1 MSNEFLFSFLQ
12 QKYKKLADVAEALEK
27 QVYNDVPSAL
37 SKARLFAE
45 KLAKYVMEMEDI
57 QVYYEM
63 KHVEVVHKLYR
74 EGILNEEMHF
84 RFEWVRKMGNK
95 AVHEANFGSVEDAL
109 KAHKLTYD
117 LAVWFMELYGDVN
130 FKAPVYASPKAI
142 TDQTVNTDEIKQTV
156 AETVEK
162 TLEAKFREMQE
173 TLLKLTQEQQKEK
186 EVVQVVTEQKEQEKA
201 QEPVIEEK
209 TPVKEEAQE
218 PVIEEKVPVKEEA
231 QEPVIEGKMPVK
243 EEVQEPVIKEKT
255 PEKAETTD
263 TEILEEDFDLMS
275 YLQSHDIEIIDKRS
289 AGGSLWLVGGWE
301 LKEVLDP
308 LKPRKIYFRHTAKGG
323 RVTKRKPAW
332 FLMGDYNDGPKKKE
346 GSPKKE
352 VEEPKQ
358 VDVPKEIEQEK
369 EKEVVQQV
377 IEKREVT
384 DQQLIVPFRLF
395 EVCINEYGE
404 SPVYTFGEH
413 FHLETFGEI
422 KEDHLRDWY
431 RKDKQDF
438 YDLAIQLWFLG
449 CEYQGNL
456 AKLINLPHEQERV
469 LIEIN
474 TTQNE
479 ALSEKLPQHLTE
491 LFAKFGVR
499 KIKQLNGL
507 PVFAVRWLTAEAFD
521 EFLNCLKHE
530 ESDTDDD
537 SPSSSGEENTQSQH
551 EFEEELQNE
560 DGFIVCMGTECVEI
574 PASMRN
580 IEITLELIS
589 GCNTLVKQLRKNM
602 GIHVIGDL
610 PKDILP
616 LREQMR
622 NVGPKMMEKFF
633 SQLGQMGR
641 PKKIEVVVEPIG
653 TQGEEVL
660 LNGERVVIPSSL
672 QEESLEYGDY
682 LSCPSLIEKLHE
694 AGIHQYKQLPLDLQ
708 ELRKFQGVGESA
720 VKRFL
725 QHLKEKVEIAEKR
738 EQEESFY
745 ATMTAD
751 ERVQYETDQLKEMLQ
766 EMVETGSVH
775 TKLKINE
782 KALAIM
788 RERYEGTLNGKRP
801 TLEESAQNHDV
812 TRERIR
818 QIVKNSVGKIKMK
831 AEVWFQLFRNKLEAN
846 RNFMENDIF
855 TENTFYEY
863 LVLEMLELED
873 IYLCFDKQFFTT
885 LTKAELQEFDRQI
898 SNIFSERLKG
908 KLLEEEQYEE
918 MIENVATE
926 LEVSPFIV
934 RNTCNEIMR
943 QTDQNQYVLAKAK
956 KIDVAEIVLRQFPN
970 GAEVYKGYEMLNEKA
985 NEIMPNSF
993 HGERDFP
1000 AICTR
1005 DESADTIYLW
1015 GRGIYI
1021 HSSFVKPNIELIE
1034 TIAKEAADKLEKKPV
1049 ITVTYL
1055 FDQYE
1060 DVLLENDVPT
1070 EYALYTLLRQYGSD
1084 HIALPKFPKIIQI
1097 GDTGSI
1103 RNADLLRDF
1112 IRSKG
1117 YGVSTKELREE
1128 FIVNRGW
1135 KPFTVEFT
1143 LSSTPDIIQ
1152 SNHGEYT
1159 LLEFYEQ
1166 MPVHIFDPIVKRV
1179 NEKLEEIPQFQING
1193 IFKEFESYCIANGI
1207 HTNYLLYYLLRPKCA
1222 NHFMLPRYPHIV
1234 KIGSDLET
1242 ASIRTLVEDYILE
1255 QGYEV
1260 SREEVMDWLVNE
1272 LGAHENALDIT
1283 LQLSDRIFYYT
1294 RGQYAEYVHEMTIGW
1309 NTEKQLMLKNAVL
1322 DVLAREQQI
1331 NEKNFILVE
1340 QCLSENLPE
1349 LDEGLSWTIDLFVDC
1364 LKRDEEFILLG
1375 SRGTIIVPRTSSIQ
1389 SETDFIQYVL
1399 VKEFGGSAKMRD
1411 VKKKLMQYGFSADGE
1426 LLFETETLLAD
1437 GKAPFVQIGDEI
1449 ISKHLVEV

>member
-12 QKYKKLADVAEALEK
+12 PKYKKLADVAEALEK

-57 QVYYEM
+57 NVYYEM
-63 KHVEVVHKLYR
+63 KHVEVIHKLYR

-84 RFEWVRKMGNK
+84 RFEWIRKMGNK

-130 FKAPVYASPKAI
+130 FKAPAYVSPKAV
-142 TDQTVNTDEIKQTV
+142 TEQAVNTDDIKQTV
-156 AETVEK
+156 AETVEKSLEK

-186 EVVQVVTEQKEQEKA
+186 EVVQVVTGQKEQE
-201 QEPVIEEK
+201 PIIEE
-209 TPVKEEAQE
+209 E
-218 PVIEEKVPVKEEA
+218 
-231 QEPVIEGKMPVK
+231 MPVK
-243 EEVQEPVIKEKT
+243 EEVQEPVIEEKMPVKEEVQELVIKEKT
-255 PEKAETTD
+255 PKKAETTD

-275 YLQSHDIEIIDKRS
+275 YLQSHDVEIIDKRS

-308 LKPRKIYFRHTAKGG
+308 LKPRKIYFRYTAKGG

-332 FLMGDYNDGPKKKE
+332 FLMGNYSDGPKKKE
-346 GSPKKE
+346 STPKKE

-358 VDVPKEIEQEK
+358 VDMPKEIEKEK

-377 IEKREVT
+377 VEKREVT
-384 DQQLIVPFRLF
+384 DQQLIVPSRLV
-395 EVCINEYGE
+395 ELCMNEYEG

-413 FHLETFGEI
+413 FHLDTFGEI

-431 RKDKQDF
+431 RKDKQAF
-438 YDLAIQLWFLG
+438 YDLAVQLWFLG

-474 TTQNE
+474 TIRNE

-499 KIKQLNGL
+499 NIKQLHGL

-537 SPSSSGEENTQSQH
+537 SPSSSVEENTQSQH

-602 GIHVIGDL
+602 GIHVIGNL

-616 LREQMR
+616 LREQLR

-660 LNGERVVIPSSL
+660 LNGERVAIPPSL

-725 QHLKEKVEIAEKR
+725 QHLKEKVEVAEKR

-745 ATMTAD
+745 ATMTPE

-766 EMVETGSVH
+766 EMIETGSIH

-801 TLEESAQNHDV
+801 TLEETAQNHDV

-855 TENTFYEY
+855 IENTFYEY

-873 IYLCFDKQFFTT
+873 IYLCFDNQFFTT

-898 SNIFSERLKG
+898 SNILSERLKG
-908 KLLEEEQYEE
+908 ILLEEEQYEE
-918 MIENVATE
+918 MIENVAAE
-926 LEVSPFIV
+926 LEVSPVIV

-970 GAEVYKGYEMLNEKA
+970 GVEVYKEYEMLNEKA

-1005 DESADTIYLW
+1005 DEASDTIYLW

-1070 EYALYTLLRQYGSD
+1070 EYALYTLLRHYGSD

-1103 RNADLLRDF
+1103 RNADLLSDF

-1117 YGVSTKELREE
+1117 HEVSTKELRDE

-1143 LSSTPDIIQ
+1143 LSSTQDIIQ
-1152 SNHGEYT
+1152 SNYGEYT

-1166 MPVHIFDPIVKRV
+1166 MPVHIFDPIIKRI

-1207 HTNYLLYYLLRPKCA
+1207 HTNYLLYYLLRSKCDD
-1222 NHFMLPRYPHIV
+1222 HFMLPRYPHIV

-1242 ASIRTLVEDYILE
+1242 ASIKTLVEDYILE

-1272 LGAHENALDIT
+1272 LGARENAFDIA

-1309 NTEKQLMLKNAVL
+1309 NAEKQLELKNVVL

-1331 NEKNFILVE
+1331 NDKNFTQVE
-1340 QCLSENLPE
+1340 HCLSENLPE
-1349 LDEGLSWTIDLFVDC
+1349 LDGGLSWTIDLFADC
-1364 LKRDEEFILLG
+1364 VKRDKEFILLG

-1426 LLFETETLLAD
+1426 LLFETETLLAE

>member
-12 QKYKKLADVAEALEK
+12 PKYKKLADVAEALEK

-57 QVYYEM
+57 NVYYEM
-63 KHVEVVHKLYR
+63 KHVEVIHKLYR

-84 RFEWVRKMGNK
+84 RFEWIRKMGNK

-130 FKAPVYASPKAI
+130 FKAPAYASPKTVTEQA
-142 TDQTVNTDEIKQTV
+142 VNTDDIKQTV
-156 AETVEK
+156 AETVEKSLEK

-186 EVVQVVTEQKEQEKA
+186 EVVQVVTEQKEQE
-201 QEPVIEEK
+201 PVIEEDI
-209 TPVKEEAQE
+209 PVKEEEKE
-218 PVIEEKVPVKEEA
+218 PVIEEKVPVKEE
-231 QEPVIEGKMPVK
+231 
-243 EEVQEPVIKEKT
+243 VQEPAQKEKT
-255 PEKAETTD
+255 LEKVETTD
-263 TEILEEDFDLMS
+263 TEVLEEDFDLIS

-289 AGGSLWLVGGWE
+289 AGGSLWLIGGWE

-308 LKPRKIYFRHTAKGG
+308 LKPRKIYFRYTAKGG

-332 FLMGDYNDGPKKKE
+332 FLMGSYSDGPKKKE
-346 GSPKKE
+346 STPKKE

-358 VDVPKEIEQEK
+358 VDVPKEVEQGK

-377 IEKREVT
+377 VEKREVT
-384 DQQLIVPFRLF
+384 DQQLIVPSRLF
-395 EVCINEYGE
+395 ELRLNEYEG
-404 SPVYTFGEH
+404 SPAYTFGEH
-413 FHLETFGEI
+413 FHLDTFGEI
-422 KEDHLRDWY
+422 KEDHLREWY
-431 RKDKQDF
+431 RKDKQAF
-438 YDLAIQLWFLG
+438 YDLAVQLWFLG

-456 AKLINLPHEQERV
+456 AKLINLPHEKERV

-479 ALSEKLPQHLTE
+479 ALSEKLPQNLTE

-499 KIKQLNGL
+499 NIKQLHGL

-521 EFLNCLKHE
+521 EFLGCLKCE
-530 ESDTDDD
+530 ESDVDDEG
-537 SPSSSGEENTQSQH
+537 PSSSVEENIQN
-551 EFEEELQNE
+551 EIEEDLQNE
-560 DGFIVCMGTECVEI
+560 SGIVVCLGTECLTI
-574 PASMRN
+574 PIDMKDTM
-580 IEITLELIS
+580 ITTELIT
-589 GCNTLVKQLRKNM
+589 GCNNFISQLKSKF
-602 GIHVIGDL
+602 GFHTIGEL
-610 PKDILP
+610 PKDLLP
-616 LREQMR
+616 LREGMQG
-622 NVGPKMMEKFF
+622 VGPKVIEKFF
-633 SQLGQMGR
+633 KQLGQLG
-641 PKKIEVVVEPIG
+641 KLEEVEVIVEPKG

-660 LNGERVVIPSSL
+660 LNGERVAIPPSL

-725 QHLKEKVEIAEKR
+725 QHLKEKVEVAEKR

-745 ATMTAD
+745 ATMTPE

-766 EMVETGSVH
+766 EMIETGSIH

-801 TLEESAQNHDV
+801 TLEETAQNHDV

-855 TENTFYEY
+855 IENTFYEY

-873 IYLCFDKQFFTT
+873 IYLCFDNQFFTT

-898 SNIFSERLKG
+898 SNILSERLKG
-908 KLLEEEQYEE
+908 ILLEEEQYEE
-918 MIENVATE
+918 MIENVAAE
-926 LEVSPFIV
+926 LEVSPVIV

-970 GAEVYKGYEMLNEKA
+970 GAEVYKEYEMLNEKA

-1005 DESADTIYLW
+1005 DEASDTIYLW

-1070 EYALYTLLRQYGSD
+1070 EYALYTLLRHYGSD

-1103 RNADLLRDF
+1103 RNADLLSDF

-1117 YGVSTKELREE
+1117 HEVSTKELRDE

-1143 LSSTPDIIQ
+1143 LSSTQDIIQ
-1152 SNHGEYT
+1152 SNYGEYT

-1166 MPVHIFDPIVKRV
+1166 MPVHIFDPIIKRI

-1207 HTNYLLYYLLRPKCA
+1207 HTNYLLYYLLRSKCDD
-1222 NHFMLPRYPHIV
+1222 HFMLPRYPHIV

-1242 ASIRTLVEDYILE
+1242 ASIKTLVEDYILE

-1272 LGAHENALDIT
+1272 LGARENAFDIA

-1309 NTEKQLMLKNAVL
+1309 NAEKQLELKNVVL

-1331 NEKNFILVE
+1331 NDKNFIQVE
-1340 QCLSENLPE
+1340 HCLSENLPE
-1349 LDEGLSWTIDLFVDC
+1349 LDGGLSWTIDLFADC
-1364 LKRDEEFILLG
+1364 VKRDKEFILLG

-1426 LLFETETLLAD
+1426 LLFETETLLAE

>member
-12 QKYKKLADVAEALEK
+12 PKYKKLADVAEALEK

-57 QVYYEM
+57 NVYYEM
-63 KHVEVVHKLYR
+63 KHVEVIHKLYR

-84 RFEWVRKMGNK
+84 RFEWIRKMGNK

-130 FKAPVYASPKAI
+130 FKAPAYASPKTVTEQA
-142 TDQTVNTDEIKQTV
+142 VNTDDIKQTV
-156 AETVEK
+156 AETVEKSLEK

-186 EVVQVVTEQKEQEKA
+186 EVVQVVTEQKEQE
-201 QEPVIEEK
+201 PVIEEDI
-209 TPVKEEAQE
+209 PVKEEEKE
-218 PVIEEKVPVKEEA
+218 PVIAEKVPVKEEE
-231 QEPVIEGKMPVK
+231 QEPA
-243 EEVQEPVIKEKT
+243 QKEKT
-255 PEKAETTD
+255 LEKVETTD
-263 TEILEEDFDLMS
+263 TEVLEEDFDLIS

-308 LKPRKIYFRHTAKGG
+308 LKPRKIYFRYTAKGG

-332 FLMGDYNDGPKKKE
+332 FLMGSYSDGPKKKE
-346 GSPKKE
+346 STPKKE
-352 VEEPKQ
+352 VEKPKQ
-358 VDVPKEIEQEK
+358 VEVPKEIEKEKEK

-377 IEKREVT
+377 VEKREVT
-384 DQQLIVPFRLF
+384 DQQLIVPSRLF
-395 EVCINEYGE
+395 ELRLNEYGG

-413 FHLETFGEI
+413 FHLDTFGEI

-431 RKDKQDF
+431 RKDKQAF
-438 YDLAIQLWFLG
+438 YDLAVQLWFLG

-456 AKLINLPHEQERV
+456 AKLINLPHEKERV

-499 KIKQLNGL
+499 NIKQLHGL

-521 EFLNCLKHE
+521 EFLSCLKHE

-537 SPSSSGEENTQSQH
+537 SPSSSVEENTQSQH
-551 EFEEELQNE
+551 EFKEELQNE

-616 LREQMR
+616 LREQLR

-633 SQLGQMGR
+633 SQLGQMGC

-660 LNGERVVIPSSL
+660 LNGERVAIPLSL
-672 QEESLEYGDY
+672 QEEPLEYGDY
-682 LSCPSLIEKLHE
+682 LSCPSLIEKLQE

-725 QHLKEKVEIAEKR
+725 QHLKEKAEVAEKR

-766 EMVETGSVH
+766 EMIETGSIH

-788 RERYEGTLNGKRP
+788 RERYEGALNGKRP
-801 TLEESAQNHDV
+801 TLEETAQNHDV

-873 IYLCFDKQFFTT
+873 IYLCFDNQFFTT

-970 GAEVYKGYEMLNEKA
+970 GAEVYKEYEMLNEKA

-1015 GRGIYI
+1015 GRGVYI

-1055 FDQYE
+1055 FNQYE

-1084 HIALPKFPKIIQI
+1084 HIALPKYPKIIQI

-1117 YGVSTKELREE
+1117 HQVSTRELKDE
-1128 FIVNRGW
+1128 FMINRGW
-1135 KPFTVEFT
+1135 KPFTVDFT
-1143 LSSTPDIIQ
+1143 LSSTKDIVQ
-1152 SNHGEYT
+1152 SNFGEYT

-1166 MPVHIFDPIVKRV
+1166 MSADIFTPVV
-1179 NEKLEEIPQFQING
+1179 NRIAEKLEEIPQIQING
-1193 IFKEFESYCIANGI
+1193 IFKEFESYCIANDI
-1207 HTNYLLYYLLRPKCA
+1207 HTNYLLYYLLRAKCEG
-1222 NHFMLPRYPHIV
+1222 HFMFPRYPHII
-1234 KIGSDLET
+1234 KMGSELET

-1272 LGAHENALDIT
+1272 LGARENALDVA

-1309 NTEKQLMLKNAVL
+1309 NAEKQLMLKSAVL
-1322 DVLAREQQI
+1322 EVLAREQQVHD
-1331 NEKNFILVE
+1331 KNFTLVE
-1340 QCLSENLPE
+1340 QCMSENLPK
-1349 LDEGLSWTIDLFVDC
+1349 LDGGLSWTTDLLADC
-1364 LKRDEEFILLG
+1364 LKRDESFILLG
-1375 SRGTIIVPRTSSIQ
+1375 SRGTIIVPHTSSIQ
-1389 SETDFIQYVL
+1389 SDTDFIQYVL

-1426 LLFETETLLAD
+1426 LLFETETLLAE
-1437 GKAPFVQIGDEI
+1437 GKAPFVQIGDEL

>member
-12 QKYKKLADVAEALEK
+12 PKYKKLADVAEALEK

-57 QVYYEM
+57 NVYYEM
-63 KHVEVVHKLYR
+63 KHVEVIHKLYR

-84 RFEWVRKMGNK
+84 RFEWIRKMGNK

-130 FKAPVYASPKAI
+130 FKAPAYASPKAV
-142 TDQTVNTDEIKQTV
+142 TEQAVNTDDIKQTV
-156 AETVEK
+156 AETVEKSLEK

-173 TLLKLTQEQQKEK
+173 TLLKLTQEQQKE
-186 EVVQVVTEQKEQEKA
+186 
-201 QEPVIEEK
+201 QEPVIEEE
-209 TPVKEEAQE
+209 VS
-218 PVIEEKVPVKEEA
+218 
-231 QEPVIEGKMPVK
+231 VK

-255 PEKAETTD
+255 LAKEETTKA
-263 TEILEEDFDLMS
+263 EILEEDFDLMS
-275 YLQSHDIEIIDKRS
+275 YLQSHDVEIIDKRS

-308 LKPRKIYFRHTAKGG
+308 LKTRKIYFRYTAKGG

-332 FLMGDYNDGPKKKE
+332 FLMGNYSDGPKKKE
-346 GSPKKE
+346 STPKKE

-358 VDVPKEIEQEK
+358 VDMPKEIEKEK

-377 IEKREVT
+377 VEKREVT
-384 DQQLIVPFRLF
+384 DQQLIVPSRLF
-395 EVCINEYGE
+395 ELRLNEYEG

-413 FHLETFGEI
+413 FHLDTFGAI

-431 RKDKQDF
+431 RKDKQAF
-438 YDLAIQLWFLG
+438 YDLAVQLWFLG

-474 TTQNE
+474 TTRNE

-499 KIKQLNGL
+499 NIKQLHGL

-537 SPSSSGEENTQSQH
+537 SPSSSVEENTQSQH

-602 GIHVIGDL
+602 GIHVIGNL

-616 LREQMR
+616 LREQLR

-660 LNGERVVIPSSL
+660 LNGERVAIPPSL

-725 QHLKEKVEIAEKR
+725 QHLKEKVEVAEKR

-745 ATMTAD
+745 ATMTPE

-766 EMVETGSVH
+766 EMIETGSIH

-801 TLEESAQNHDV
+801 TLEETAQNHDV

-855 TENTFYEY
+855 IENTFYEY

-873 IYLCFDKQFFTT
+873 IYLCFDNQFFTT

-898 SNIFSERLKG
+898 SNILSERLKG
-908 KLLEEEQYEE
+908 ILLEEEQYEE
-918 MIENVATE
+918 MIENVAAE
-926 LEVSPFIV
+926 LEVSPVIV

-970 GAEVYKGYEMLNEKA
+970 GAEVYKEYEMLNEKA

-1005 DESADTIYLW
+1005 DEASDTIYLW

-1070 EYALYTLLRQYGSD
+1070 EYALYTLLRHYGSD

-1103 RNADLLRDF
+1103 RNADLLSDF

-1117 YGVSTKELREE
+1117 HEVSTKELRDE

-1143 LSSTPDIIQ
+1143 LSSTQDIIQ
-1152 SNHGEYT
+1152 SNYGEYT

-1166 MPVHIFDPIVKRV
+1166 MPVHIFDPIIKRI

-1207 HTNYLLYYLLRPKCA
+1207 HTNYLLYYLLRSKCDD
-1222 NHFMLPRYPHIV
+1222 HFMLPRYPHIV
-1234 KIGSDLET
+1234 KIGSELET
-1242 ASIRTLVEDYILE
+1242 VSIKTLVEDYILE

-1272 LGAHENALDIT
+1272 LGARENAFDIA

-1309 NTEKQLMLKNAVL
+1309 NAEKQLELKNVVL

-1331 NEKNFILVE
+1331 NDKNFIQVE
-1340 QCLSENLPE
+1340 HCLSENLPE
-1349 LDEGLSWTIDLFVDC
+1349 LDGGLSWTIDLFADC
-1364 LKRDEEFILLG
+1364 VKRDKEFILLG

-1426 LLFETETLLAD
+1426 LLFETETLLAE

>member
-12 QKYKKLADVAEALEK
+12 PKYKKLADVAEALEK

-57 QVYYEM
+57 NIYYEM
-63 KHVEVVHKLYR
+63 KHVEVIHKLYR

-84 RFEWVRKMGNK
+84 RFEWIRKMGNK

-130 FKAPVYASPKAI
+130 FKAPVYESPKAA
-142 TDQTVNTDEIKQTV
+142 TEQTVNTDEIKQTV

-162 TLEAKFREMQE
+162 SLEKTLEAKFREMQE
-173 TLLKLTQEQQKEK
+173 TLLKLAQEQQKEK
-186 EVVQVVTEQKEQEKA
+186 EVVPVVTEQKA

-209 TPVKEEAQE
+209 TPVKEE
-218 PVIEEKVPVKEEA
+218 
-231 QEPVIEGKMPVK
+231 
-243 EEVQEPVIKEKT
+243 VQEPAIKEKT
-255 PEKAETTD
+255 PEKEETTD

-289 AGGSLWLVGGWE
+289 AGGSLWLIGGWE

-308 LKPRKIYFRHTAKGG
+308 LKTRKIYFRYTAKGG

-332 FLMGDYNDGPKKKE
+332 FLMGSYNDGPKKKE
-346 GSPKKE
+346 SASKKE
-352 VEEPKQ
+352 VEESKQ

-377 IEKREVT
+377 VEKREVN
-384 DQQLIVPFRLF
+384 DQQLIVPSRLF
-395 EVCINEYGE
+395 EVCMNEYEE

-413 FHLETFGEI
+413 FHLDTFGEM
-422 KEDHLRDWY
+422 KEDHLREWY
-431 RKDKQDF
+431 RKDKQAF

-456 AKLINLPHEQERV
+456 AKLVNLPHEQERV
-469 LIEIN
+469 LIEVH
-474 TTQNE
+474 TTQTE
-479 ALSEKLPQHLTE
+479 ALSEKFPQHLTE

-499 KIKQLNGL
+499 NIKQLNGL

-521 EFLNCLKHE
+521 EFLGCLKRE
-530 ESDTDDD
+530 ESDTDDE
-537 SPSSSGEENTQSQH
+537 SPSSSVEENIQN
-551 EFEEELQNE
+551 ENEVEEELQNE
-560 DGFIVCMGTECVEI
+560 DGIIVCMGTECLTI
-574 PASMRN
+574 SIDMKDTM
-580 IEITLELIS
+580 ITTELIT
-589 GCNTLVKQLRKNM
+589 GCNNFINQLKETF
-602 GIHVIGDL
+602 GVHTIGEL

-616 LREQMR
+616 LREQMQG
-622 NVGPKMMEKFF
+622 VGPKVIEKFF
-633 SQLGQMGR
+633 KQLEDLGQC
-641 PKKIEVVVEPIG
+641 KEKEVIVELIG

-660 LNGERVVIPSSL
+660 LNGERIAIPSSL
-672 QEESLEYGDY
+672 QEESLEYGDF
-682 LSCPSLIEKLHE
+682 LSCPSLVEKLYE
-694 AGIHQYKQLPLDLQ
+694 AGIHQYKQLPFDLM
-708 ELRKFQGVGESA
+708 ELRKFQGVGEL
-720 VKRFL
+720 VLKRFL
-725 QHLKEKVEIAEKR
+725 QHLKEKIEVAEKR
-738 EQEESFY
+738 AQEESFY

-766 EMVETGSVH
+766 HMLETGSIH
-775 TKLKINE
+775 TKLRINE
-782 KALAIM
+782 KALEIM
-788 RERYEGTLNGKRP
+788 SERYEGTLNGKRP
-801 TLEESAQNHDV
+801 TLEETAQNHEV

-818 QIVKNSVGKIKMK
+818 QIVKKTVGKIRTK
-831 AEVWFQLFRNKLEAN
+831 AGVWFQLFQNKLEAN
-846 RNFMENDIF
+846 KNFMENEIF
-855 TENTFYEY
+855 SEGTFCEY
-863 LVLEMLELED
+863 LILEMLESED
-873 IYLCFDKQFFTT
+873 IYLCFDNQFFTT
-885 LTKAELQEFDRQI
+885 LTRTELQDFDRQI

-908 KLLEEEQYEE
+908 KLLEKEQYEE
-918 MIENVATE
+918 MIENVAVE

-934 RNTCNEIMR
+934 RNTCNEMMR

-970 GAEVYKGYEMLNEKA
+970 GAEVYKEYEMLNEMA
-985 NEIMPNSF
+985 NAIMPNSF

-1005 DESADTIYLW
+1005 DESSDTIYLW

-1034 TIAKEAADKLEKKPV
+1034 TIAKEAANKLEKKPV

-1055 FDQYE
+1055 YDQYE
-1060 DVLLENDVPT
+1060 DVLLENNVTT
-1070 EYALYTLLRQYGSD
+1070 EYALYTLLRHYGSNL
-1084 HIALPKFPKIIQI
+1084 IALPKYPKIIQI

-1117 YGVSTKELREE
+1117 NQVSTKELRDE
-1128 FIVNRGW
+1128 FRINRGW
-1135 KPFTVEFT
+1135 KPFTVDFT
-1143 LSSTPDIIQ
+1143 LSSTKDIIQ
-1152 SNHGEYT
+1152 SDYGYCT
-1159 LLEFYEQ
+1159 LLEFYD
-1166 MPVHIFDPIVKRV
+1166 HISESVLEPIRLHIEGKM
-1179 NEKLEEIPQFQING
+1179 NSLNHIQISG
-1193 IFKEFESYCIANGI
+1193 LFKEFESYCIANGI
-1207 HTNYLLYYLLRPKCA
+1207 RTSYELYHLLRA
-1222 NHFMLPRYPHIV
+1222 RYEDRFVFPRYPHIV
-1234 KIGSDLET
+1234 KHASDLNDI
-1242 ASIRTLVEDYILE
+1242 SITSLVEAYILE

-1260 SREEVMDWLVNE
+1260 SREEVLDWLINE
-1272 LGAHENALDIT
+1272 VGARENALDIA
-1283 LQLSDRIFYYT
+1283 LQKSERILYYT
-1294 RGQYAEYVHEMTIGW
+1294 RGLYAEYVHEMTIGW
-1309 NTEKQLMLKNAVL
+1309 NAEKQLILKNTVL
-1322 DVLAREQQI
+1322 DVLAKEQQI
-1331 NEKNFILVE
+1331 NDKNFILAE
-1340 QCLSENLPE
+1340 QCLFENLPK

-1364 LKRDEEFILLG
+1364 LKRDGEFILLG
-1375 SRGTIIVPRTSSIQ
+1375 SRGIIIVPRTSSIQ
-1389 SETDFIQYVL
+1389 SETDFIQYIL

-1426 LLFETETLLAD
+1426 LLFETETLLAE

>member
-57 QVYYEM
+57 NVYYEM
-63 KHVEVVHKLYR
+63 KHVEVIHKLYR

-84 RFEWVRKMGNK
+84 RFEWIRKMGNK

-117 LAVWFMELYGDVN
+117 LAVWFMELYGHVN

-142 TDQTVNTDEIKQTV
+142 VEQTVNTDDIKQTV
-156 AETVEK
+156 AETVEKSLEK

-186 EVVQVVTEQKEQEKA
+186 EVVQAITEQKEQE
-201 QEPVIEEK
+201 PVIEEEI
-209 TPVKEEAQE
+209 PVKEEIQE
-218 PVIEEKVPVKEEA
+218 PI
-231 QEPVIEGKMPVK
+231 
-243 EEVQEPVIKEKT
+243 IKEKT
-255 PEKAETTD
+255 PTKEETTKV
-263 TEILEEDFDLMS
+263 EVLEEDFDLMS

-289 AGGSLWLVGGWE
+289 AGGSLWLIGGWE
-301 LKEVLDP
+301 LKEVVDP
-308 LKPRKIYFRHTAKGG
+308 LKPLKFYFRYTAKGG

-332 FLMGDYNDGPKKKE
+332 FLMGNHSDGPKKKE
-346 GSPKKE
+346 STPKKE

-358 VDVPKEIEQEK
+358 VEVPQEIEQEK

-507 PVFAVRWLTAEAFD
+507 PVFVVRWLTAEAFD
-521 EFLNCLKHE
+521 EFLGCLKHE
-530 ESDTDDD
+530 DSDADDE
-537 SPSSSGEENTQSQH
+537 SPSSSIEENIQS
-551 EFEEELQNE
+551 ENEVGKELQNE
-560 DGFIVCMGTECVEI
+560 EGIIVCIGTECLTI
-574 PASMRN
+574 PIDRKDTM
-580 IEITLELIS
+580 ITTELIT
-589 GCNTLVKQLRKNM
+589 GCNNFINQLKSNF
-602 GIHVIGDL
+602 GVHTIGDL
-610 PKDILP
+610 PKDLLL
-616 LREQMR
+616 LREGMQG
-622 NVGPKMMEKFF
+622 VGPKVIEKFF
-633 SQLGQMGR
+633 KQLENIGELETV
-641 PKKIEVVVEPIG
+641 EVIVEPIG
-653 TQGEEVL
+653 IQGEEVL
-660 LNGERVVIPSSL
+660 LKGERVAIPSSL

-694 AGIHQYKQLPLDLQ
+694 ASILQYKQLPLDLQ
-708 ELRKFQGVGESA
+708 DLRKFQGVGESA

-725 QHLKEKVEIAEKR
+725 QHLKEKVEVAEKR

-745 ATMTAD
+745 ATMTPE

-766 EMVETGSVH
+766 EMIETGSIH

-788 RERYEGTLNGKRP
+788 RERYEGTLNGKCP
-801 TLEESAQNHDV
+801 TLEETAQNHDV

-818 QIVKNSVGKIKMK
+818 QIVKKSVGRIRMK
-831 AEVWFQLFRNKLEAN
+831 AEVWFQLFQNKLEAS
-846 RNFMENDIF
+846 RNFMGNDILSG
-855 TENTFYEY
+855 NTFYEY
-863 LVLEMLELED
+863 LLLEMLELED
-873 IYLCFDKQFFTT
+873 IYLCFDNQFFTT
-885 LTKAELQEFDRQI
+885 LTKAELQDFDRQI

-918 MIENVATE
+918 MIENVAVE

-956 KIDVAEIVLRQFPN
+956 KIDVAEIVLKQFPN
-970 GAEVYKGYEMLNEKA
+970 GAEVYKEYEMLNEKA

-1005 DESADTIYLW
+1005 DESSDTIYLW

-1084 HIALPKFPKIIQI
+1084 RIALPKFPKIIQI

-1117 YGVSTKELREE
+1117 HEVSTKELRDE

-1143 LSSTPDIIQ
+1143 LSSTQDIIQ

-1166 MPVHIFDPIVKRV
+1166 MPVHIFDPIIKRI

-1207 HTNYLLYYLLRPKCA
+1207 HTNYLLYYLLRSKCDD
-1222 NHFMLPRYPHIV
+1222 HFMLPRYPHIM
-1234 KIGSDLET
+1234 KIGSELET

-1272 LGAHENALDIT
+1272 LGARENALDIT

-1309 NTEKQLMLKNAVL
+1309 NAEKQLMLKNTVL

-1331 NEKNFILVE
+1331 NDRNFILVE

-1375 SRGTIIVPRTSSIQ
+1375 SRGTIIVPHTSSIQ
-1389 SETDFIQYVL
+1389 SDTDFIQYIL
-1399 VKEFGGSAKMRD
+1399 VKEFDGSAKMRD
-1411 VKKKLMQYGFSADGE
+1411 VRRTLIDYGFSAHGE
-1426 LLFETETLLAD
+1426 LLFEAETLLAE
-1437 GKAPFVQIGDEI
+1437 GKAPFVQIGDEL

>member
-12 QKYKKLADVAEALEK
+12 PKYKKLADVAEALEK

-57 QVYYEM
+57 NVYYEM
-63 KHVEVVHKLYR
+63 KHVEVIHKLYR

-84 RFEWVRKMGNK
+84 RFEWIRKMGNK

-130 FKAPVYASPKAI
+130 FKAPAYVSPKAV
-142 TDQTVNTDEIKQTV
+142 TEQAVNTDDIKQTV
-156 AETVEK
+156 AETVEKSLEK

-186 EVVQVVTEQKEQEKA
+186 EVVQVVTERKE
-201 QEPVIEEK
+201 QEPVIEEDI
-209 TPVKEEAQE
+209 PVKEEEKE
-218 PVIEEKVPVKEEA
+218 PVIEEKVPVKEE
-231 QEPVIEGKMPVK
+231 
-243 EEVQEPVIKEKT
+243 VQEPAQKEKT
-255 PEKAETTD
+255 LEKAETTA
-263 TEILEEDFDLMS
+263 TEILEEDFDLIS
-275 YLQSHDIEIIDKRS
+275 YLQSHDVEIIDKRS

-308 LKPRKIYFRHTAKGG
+308 LKPRKIYFRYTAKGG

-332 FLMGDYNDGPKKKE
+332 FLMGNYSDGPKKKE
-346 GSPKKE
+346 STPKKE

-358 VDVPKEIEQEK
+358 VDMPKEIEKEK

-377 IEKREVT
+377 VEKREVT
-384 DQQLIVPFRLF
+384 DQQLIVPSRLV
-395 EVCINEYGE
+395 ELCMNEYEG

-413 FHLETFGEI
+413 FHLDTFGEI

-431 RKDKQDF
+431 RKDKQAF
-438 YDLAIQLWFLG
+438 YDLAVQLWFLG
-449 CEYQGNL
+449 CEYQGKL

-474 TTQNE
+474 TTRNE

-499 KIKQLNGL
+499 NIKQLHGL

-537 SPSSSGEENTQSQH
+537 SPSSSVEENTQSQH

-602 GIHVIGDL
+602 GIHVIGNL

-616 LREQMR
+616 LREQLR

-660 LNGERVVIPSSL
+660 LNGERVAIPPSL

-725 QHLKEKVEIAEKR
+725 QHLKEKVEVAEKR

-745 ATMTAD
+745 ATMTPE

-766 EMVETGSVH
+766 EMIETGSIH

-801 TLEESAQNHDV
+801 TLEETAQNHDV

-855 TENTFYEY
+855 IENTFYEY

-873 IYLCFDKQFFTT
+873 IYLCFDNQFFTT

-898 SNIFSERLKG
+898 SNILSERLKG
-908 KLLEEEQYEE
+908 ILLEEEQYEE
-918 MIENVATE
+918 MIENVAAE
-926 LEVSPFIV
+926 LEVSPVIV

-970 GAEVYKGYEMLNEKA
+970 GAEVYKEYEMLNEKA

-1005 DESADTIYLW
+1005 DEASDTIYLW

-1070 EYALYTLLRQYGSD
+1070 EYALYTLLRHYGSD

-1103 RNADLLRDF
+1103 RNADLLSDF

-1117 YGVSTKELREE
+1117 HEVSTKELRDE

-1143 LSSTPDIIQ
+1143 LSSTQDIIQ
-1152 SNHGEYT
+1152 SNYGEYT

-1166 MPVHIFDPIVKRV
+1166 MPVHIFDPIIKRI

-1207 HTNYLLYYLLRPKCA
+1207 HTNYLLYYLLRSKCDD
-1222 NHFMLPRYPHIV
+1222 HFMLPRYPHIV
-1234 KIGSDLET
+1234 KIGSELET
-1242 ASIRTLVEDYILE
+1242 VSIKTLVEDYILE

-1272 LGAHENALDIT
+1272 LGARENAFDIA

-1309 NTEKQLMLKNAVL
+1309 NAEKQLELKNVVL

-1331 NEKNFILVE
+1331 NDKNFIQVE
-1340 QCLSENLPE
+1340 HCLSENLPE
-1349 LDEGLSWTIDLFVDC
+1349 LDGGLSWTIDLFADC
-1364 LKRDEEFILLG
+1364 VKRDKEFILLG

-1426 LLFETETLLAD
+1426 LLFETETLLAE

>member
-12 QKYKKLADVAEALEK
+12 PKYKKLADVAEALEK

-57 QVYYEM
+57 NVYYEM
-63 KHVEVVHKLYR
+63 KHVEVIHKLYR

-84 RFEWVRKMGNK
+84 RFEWIRKMGNK

-117 LAVWFMELYGDVN
+117 LAVWFMELYEDVN
-130 FKAPVYASPKAI
+130 FKAPAYASPKAI
-142 TDQTVNTDEIKQTV
+142 VEQTVNTDDIKQTV
-156 AETVEK
+156 AETVEKSLEK

-173 TLLKLTQEQQKEK
+173 TLLKLTQVQQKEK
-186 EVVQVVTEQKEQEKA
+186 EVIQVVTEQKEQEPMVEEEIPVKEA
-201 QEPVIEEK
+201 EQEPV
-209 TPVKEEAQE
+209 V
-218 PVIEEKVPVKEEA
+218 EEKVPVKEEE
-231 QEPVIEGKMPVK
+231 QEPVM
-243 EEVQEPVIKEKT
+243 KEKT
-255 PEKAETTD
+255 PEKAETAD

-289 AGGSLWLVGGWE
+289 AGGSLWLIGGWE
-301 LKEVLDP
+301 LKELLDP
-308 LKPRKIYFRHTAKGG
+308 LKPREIYFRYTAKGG

-332 FLMGDYNDGPKKKE
+332 FLMGNHSDGPKKKE
-346 GSPKKE
+346 SVPKKE
-352 VEEPKQ
+352 VEEPEQ

-369 EKEVVQQV
+369 EKEKEVVQQV
-377 IEKREVT
+377 VEKREVN
-384 DQQLIVPFRLF
+384 DQQLIVPSRLF
-395 EVCINEYGE
+395 ELRMNEYEG

-413 FHLETFGEI
+413 FHLDTFGEI

-431 RKDKQDF
+431 RIDKQAF
-438 YDLAIQLWFLG
+438 YDLAVQLWFLG

-456 AKLINLPHEQERV
+456 AKLVNLPHEQERV

-474 TTQNE
+474 ATQNE

-499 KIKQLNGL
+499 NIKQLHGL

-521 EFLNCLKHE
+521 EFLGCLKQE
-530 ESDTDDD
+530 ESGADDD
-537 SPSSSGEENTQSQH
+537 SPSSGVEENIQN
-551 EFEEELQNE
+551 EIEEDLQNE
-560 DGFIVCMGTECVEI
+560 AGIVVCLGTECLTI
-574 PASMRN
+574 PIDMKDT
-580 IEITLELIS
+580 IITTELIT
-589 GCNTLVKQLRKNM
+589 GCNNFISQLKSKF
-602 GIHVIGDL
+602 GVHTIGELSKDL
-610 PKDILP
+610 LP
-616 LREQMR
+616 LREGMQG
-622 NVGPKMMEKFF
+622 VGPKVIEKFF
-633 SQLGQMGR
+633 KQLGQLG
-641 PKKIEVVVEPIG
+641 KLEEVEVIVEPKG

-660 LNGERVVIPSSL
+660 LKGERVAIPSSL

-694 AGIHQYKQLPLDLQ
+694 AGIRQYKQLPLDLQ

-725 QHLKEKVEIAEKR
+725 QHLKEKVEVAEKR

-745 ATMTAD
+745 ATMTPE

-766 EMVETGSVH
+766 EMIETGSIH

-801 TLEESAQNHDV
+801 TLEETAQNHDV

-818 QIVKNSVGKIKMK
+818 QIVKNSVGRIRMK
-831 AEVWFQLFRNKLEAN
+831 AEVWFQLFQNRLEAS
-846 RNFMENDIF
+846 RNFMGNDILSG
-855 TENTFYEY
+855 NTFCEY
-863 LVLEMLELED
+863 LILEMLELED
-873 IYLCFDKQFFTT
+873 IYLCFDNQFFTT
-885 LTKAELQEFDRQI
+885 LTKAELQDFDRQI

-918 MIENVATE
+918 MIENVAVE
-926 LEVSPFIV
+926 LGVSPFIV
-934 RNTCNEIMR
+934 RNTCNEMMR

-956 KIDVAEIVLRQFPN
+956 KIDVAEIVLRQFPS
-970 GAEVYKGYEMLNEKA
+970 GAEVYKEYEMLNEKA

-993 HGERDFP
+993 YGERDFP

-1005 DESADTIYLW
+1005 DEASDTIYLW

-1034 TIAKEAADKLEKKPV
+1034 VIAKEAADKLEKKPV

-1060 DVLLENDVPT
+1060 DVLLENNVPT
-1070 EYALYTLLRQYGSD
+1070 EYALYTLLRHYGSNY
-1084 HIALPKFPKIIQI
+1084 IALPKFPKIIQI

-1117 YGVSTKELREE
+1117 HEVSTKELRDE
-1128 FIVNRGW
+1128 FMVNRGW
-1135 KPFTVEFT
+1135 KPFTVDFT
-1143 LSSTPDIIQ
+1143 LSSTQDIIQ
-1152 SNHGEYT
+1152 SNYGEYT

-1166 MPVHIFDPIVKRV
+1166 MPVHIFDPIIKRI

-1207 HTNYLLYYLLRPKCA
+1207 HTNYLLYYLLRSKCVE
-1222 NHFMLPRYPHIV
+1222 HFMLPRYPHIV
-1234 KIGSDLET
+1234 KIGSELET

-1272 LGAHENALDIT
+1272 LGARENALDIT

-1309 NTEKQLMLKNAVL
+1309 NVEKQLMLKNAVL

-1331 NEKNFILVE
+1331 NDKNFILVE

-1349 LDEGLSWTIDLFVDC
+1349 LDGGLSWTVDLFVDC

-1375 SRGTIIVPRTSSIQ
+1375 SRGIIIVPRTSSIQ

-1399 VKEFGGSAKMRD
+1399 AKEFGGSAKMRD

-1426 LLFETETLLAD
+1426 LLFETETLLAE
-1437 GKAPFVQIGDEI
+1437 GKAPFVQIGDEL

>member
-12 QKYKKLADVAEALEK
+12 PKYKKLADVAEALEK

-57 QVYYEM
+57 NVYYEM
-63 KHVEVVHKLYR
+63 KHVEVIHKLYR

-84 RFEWVRKMGNK
+84 RFEWIRKMGNK

-130 FKAPVYASPKAI
+130 FKAPAYVSPKAV
-142 TDQTVNTDEIKQTV
+142 TEQAVNTDDIKQTV
-156 AETVEK
+156 AETVEKSLEK

-186 EVVQVVTEQKEQEKA
+186 EVVQVVTEQKEQE
-201 QEPVIEEK
+201 PVIEEDI
-209 TPVKEEAQE
+209 PVKEEEKE
-218 PVIEEKVPVKEEA
+218 PVIEEKVPVKEE
-231 QEPVIEGKMPVK
+231 
-243 EEVQEPVIKEKT
+243 VQEPAQKEKT
-255 PEKAETTD
+255 LEKAETTA
-263 TEILEEDFDLMS
+263 TEILEEDFDLIS
-275 YLQSHDIEIIDKRS
+275 YLQSHDVEIIDKRS

-308 LKPRKIYFRHTAKGG
+308 LKPRKIYFRYTAKGG

-332 FLMGDYNDGPKKKE
+332 FLMGSYSDGPKKKE
-346 GSPKKE
+346 STPKKE
-352 VEEPKQ
+352 VEKPKQ
-358 VDVPKEIEQEK
+358 VDVPKEVEQEK

-377 IEKREVT
+377 VEKREVT
-384 DQQLIVPFRLF
+384 DQQIIVPSRLF
-395 EVCINEYGE
+395 ELRLNEYEG

-413 FHLETFGEI
+413 FHLDTFGEI

-431 RKDKQDF
+431 RKDKQAF
-438 YDLAIQLWFLG
+438 YDLAVQLWFLG

-469 LIEIN
+469 LMEIN
-474 TTQNE
+474 TIKNE

-499 KIKQLNGL
+499 NIKQLHGL

-537 SPSSSGEENTQSQH
+537 SPSSSVEENTQSLH
-551 EFEEELQNE
+551 EVEEELQNE

-672 QEESLEYGDY
+672 QEESLEYGDF

-708 ELRKFQGVGESA
+708 ELRKFQGVGDSA

-725 QHLKEKVEIAEKR
+725 QHLKEKAEVAEKR

-751 ERVQYETDQLKEMLQ
+751 ERVQYETDQLIEMLQ
-766 EMVETGSVH
+766 EMIETGSIH

-788 RERYEGTLNGKRP
+788 HERYEGTLNGKRP
-801 TLEESAQNHDV
+801 TLEETAQNHDV

-873 IYLCFDKQFFTT
+873 IYLCFDNQFFTT

-970 GAEVYKGYEMLNEKA
+970 GAEVYKEYEMLNEKA

-1005 DESADTIYLW
+1005 DEASDTIYLW

-1034 TIAKEAADKLEKKPV
+1034 TIAKEAANKLEKKPV

-1060 DVLLENDVPT
+1060 DVLLENNVPT
-1070 EYALYTLLRQYGSD
+1070 EYALYTLLRHYGSN

-1117 YGVSTKELREE
+1117 HGVSTKELREE

-1143 LSSTPDIIQ
+1143 LSSTQDIIQ

-1207 HTNYLLYYLLRPKCA
+1207 HTNYLLYYLLRSKCA

-1272 LGAHENALDIT
+1272 LGARENALDIT

-1309 NTEKQLMLKNAVL
+1309 NAEKQLMLKNAVL

>member
-12 QKYKKLADVAEALEK
+12 PKYKKLADVAEALEK

-57 QVYYEM
+57 NVYYEM
-63 KHVEVVHKLYR
+63 KHVEVIHKLYR

-84 RFEWVRKMGNK
+84 RFEWIRKMGNK

-130 FKAPVYASPKAI
+130 FKAPAYASPKAV
-142 TDQTVNTDEIKQTV
+142 TEQKVNTDDIKQTV

-186 EVVQVVTEQKEQEKA
+186 EVVRAVTEQKEQEPIIEEAIPVKEEVK
-201 QEPVIEEK
+201 EPVIEEEI
-209 TPVKEEAQE
+209 PAKEA
-218 PVIEEKVPVKEEA
+218 
-231 QEPVIEGKMPVK
+231 
-243 EEVQEPVIKEKT
+243 VQEPVIKGEA

-263 TEILEEDFDLMS
+263 PEILEEDFNLMS

-308 LKPRKIYFRHTAKGG
+308 LKPREIYFRYTAKGG

-332 FLMGDYNDGPKKKE
+332 FLMGSYSDGPKKKE
-346 GSPKKE
+346 STPKKE
-352 VEEPKQ
+352 VEKPKQ
-358 VDVPKEIEQEK
+358 VDVPKEVEQEK

-377 IEKREVT
+377 VEKREVT
-384 DQQLIVPFRLF
+384 DQQLIVPSRLF
-395 EVCINEYGE
+395 ELRLNEYEG

-413 FHLETFGEI
+413 FHLDTFGEI

-431 RKDKQDF
+431 RKDKQAF
-438 YDLAIQLWFLG
+438 YDLAVQLWFLG

-474 TTQNE
+474 TMKNE

-499 KIKQLNGL
+499 NIKQLHGL

-537 SPSSSGEENTQSQH
+537 SPSSSLEENTQSQH
-551 EFEEELQNE
+551 EFEEDLKNE

-574 PASMRN
+574 PTSMRN

-602 GIHVIGDL
+602 EIHVIGDL

-616 LREQMR
+616 LREQLR

-641 PKKIEVVVEPIG
+641 PKKIEVVVEPKG
-653 TQGEEVL
+653 TQGEEVQ
-660 LNGERVVIPSSL
+660 LNGDRVVIPSLL
-672 QEESLEYGDY
+672 QEESLEYGDF

-725 QHLKEKVEIAEKR
+725 QHLKEKVEVAEKR
-738 EQEESFY
+738 EQEENFY
-745 ATMTAD
+745 ATMTPE

-766 EMVETGSVH
+766 EMIETGSIH

-801 TLEESAQNHDV
+801 TLEETAQNHDV

-818 QIVKNSVGKIKMK
+818 QIVKNSVGKIKVK

-873 IYLCFDKQFFTT
+873 IYLCFDNQFFTT
-885 LTKAELQEFDRQI
+885 LTKAELQDFDRQI

-918 MIENVATE
+918 MIENVAVE

-934 RNTCNEIMR
+934 RNTCNEMMR
-943 QTDQNQYVLAKAK
+943 QTEQNQYVLAKAK

-970 GAEVYKGYEMLNEKA
+970 GAEVYKEYEMLNEKA

-1005 DESADTIYLW
+1005 DEASDTIYLW

-1060 DVLLENDVPT
+1060 DVLLENNVPT
-1070 EYALYTLLRQYGSD
+1070 EYALYTLLRHYGSN

-1117 YGVSTKELREE
+1117 HGVSTKELREE

-1143 LSSTPDIIQ
+1143 LSSTQDIIQ

-1207 HTNYLLYYLLRPKCA
+1207 HTNYLLYYLLRSKCA

-1272 LGAHENALDIT
+1272 LGARENALDIT

-1309 NTEKQLMLKNAVL
+1309 NAEKQLMLKNVVL

-1331 NEKNFILVE
+1331 NDKNFILVE

-1364 LKRDEEFILLG
+1364 LKRDADFILLG

-1399 VKEFGGSAKMRD
+1399 VKEFGGSVKMRD

-1426 LLFETETLLAD
+1426 LLFDTETLLAE

>member
-12 QKYKKLADVAEALEK
+12 PKYKKLADVAEALEK

-57 QVYYEM
+57 NVYYEM
-63 KHVEVVHKLYR
+63 KHVEVIHKLYR

-84 RFEWVRKMGNK
+84 RFEWIRKMGNK

-130 FKAPVYASPKAI
+130 FKAPAYVSPKAV
-142 TDQTVNTDEIKQTV
+142 TEQAVNTDDIKQTV
-156 AETVEK
+156 AETVEKSLEK

-173 TLLKLTQEQQKEK
+173 TLFKLTQEQQKEK
-186 EVVQVVTEQKEQEKA
+186 EVVQVVTGQKEQEPIIEEEMPVKEEV
-201 QEPVIEEK
+201 QDPVIEE
-209 TPVKEEAQE
+209 
-218 PVIEEKVPVKEEA
+218 
-231 QEPVIEGKMPVK
+231 KMPVK
-243 EEVQEPVIKEKT
+243 EEVQELVIKEKT
-255 PEKAETTD
+255 PKKAETTD

-275 YLQSHDIEIIDKRS
+275 YLQSHDVEIIDKRS

-308 LKPRKIYFRHTAKGG
+308 LKPRKIYFRYTAKGG

-332 FLMGDYNDGPKKKE
+332 FLMGNYSDGPKKKE
-346 GSPKKE
+346 STPKKE

-358 VDVPKEIEQEK
+358 VDMPKEIEKEK

-377 IEKREVT
+377 VEKREVT
-384 DQQLIVPFRLF
+384 DQQLIVPSRLV
-395 EVCINEYGE
+395 ELCMNEYEG

-413 FHLETFGEI
+413 FHLDTFGEI

-431 RKDKQDF
+431 RKDKQAF
-438 YDLAIQLWFLG
+438 YDLAVQLWFLG

-474 TTQNE
+474 TTRNE

-499 KIKQLNGL
+499 NIKQLHGL

-537 SPSSSGEENTQSQH
+537 SPSSSVEENTQSQH

-602 GIHVIGDL
+602 GIHVIGNL

-616 LREQMR
+616 LREQLR

-653 TQGEEVL
+653 IQGEEVL
-660 LNGERVVIPSSL
+660 LNGERVAIPLSL
-672 QEESLEYGDY
+672 QEESLEYGDF

-708 ELRKFQGVGESA
+708 ELRKFQGVGDSA

-725 QHLKEKVEIAEKR
+725 QHLKEKAEVAEKR

-766 EMVETGSVH
+766 EMIETGSIH
-775 TKLKINE
+775 TKLKIND

-801 TLEESAQNHDV
+801 TLEETAQNHDV

-873 IYLCFDKQFFTT
+873 IYLCFDNQFFTT

-918 MIENVATE
+918 MIENVAVE

-934 RNTCNEIMR
+934 RNTCNEMMR
-943 QTDQNQYVLAKAK
+943 QTEQNQYVLAKAK

-970 GAEVYKGYEMLNEKA
+970 GAEVYKEYEMLNEKA

-1005 DESADTIYLW
+1005 DEASDTIYLW

-1070 EYALYTLLRQYGSD
+1070 EYALYTLLRHYGSD

-1103 RNADLLRDF
+1103 RNADLLSDF

-1117 YGVSTKELREE
+1117 HEVSTKELRDE

-1143 LSSTPDIIQ
+1143 LSSTQDIIQ
-1152 SNHGEYT
+1152 SNYGEYT

-1166 MPVHIFDPIVKRV
+1166 MPVHIFDPIIKRI

-1207 HTNYLLYYLLRPKCA
+1207 HTNYLLYYLLRSKCDD
-1222 NHFMLPRYPHIV
+1222 HFMLPRYPHIV
-1234 KIGSDLET
+1234 KIGSELET
-1242 ASIRTLVEDYILE
+1242 VSIKTLVEDYILE

-1272 LGAHENALDIT
+1272 LGARENAFDIA

-1309 NTEKQLMLKNAVL
+1309 NAEKQLELKNVVL

-1331 NEKNFILVE
+1331 NDKNFIRVE
-1340 QCLSENLPE
+1340 HCLSENLPE
-1349 LDEGLSWTIDLFVDC
+1349 LDGGLSWTIDLFADC
-1364 LKRDEEFILLG
+1364 VKRDKEFILLG

-1426 LLFETETLLAD
+1426 LLFETETLLAE

>member
-12 QKYKKLADVAEALEK
+12 PKYKKLADVAEALEK

-57 QVYYEM
+57 NVYYEM
-63 KHVEVVHKLYR
+63 KHVEVIHKLYR

-84 RFEWVRKMGNK
+84 RFEWIRKMGNK

-130 FKAPVYASPKAI
+130 FKAPAYASPKTVTEQA
-142 TDQTVNTDEIKQTV
+142 VNTDDIKQTV
-156 AETVEK
+156 AETVEKSLEK

-186 EVVQVVTEQKEQEKA
+186 EVVQVVTEQKEQEA
-201 QEPVIEEK
+201 VIEEDI
-209 TPVKEEAQE
+209 PVKEEEKE
-218 PVIEEKVPVKEEA
+218 PVIEEKVPVKEE
-231 QEPVIEGKMPVK
+231 
-243 EEVQEPVIKEKT
+243 VQEPAQKEKT
-255 PEKAETTD
+255 LEKVETTD
-263 TEILEEDFDLMS
+263 TEVLEEDFDLIS

-308 LKPRKIYFRHTAKGG
+308 LKPRKIYFRYTAKGG

-332 FLMGDYNDGPKKKE
+332 FLMGNYSDGPKKKE
-346 GSPKKE
+346 STPKKE

-358 VDVPKEIEQEK
+358 VEVPKEIEKEK

-377 IEKREVT
+377 VEKREVT
-384 DQQLIVPFRLF
+384 DQQLIVPSRLF
-395 EVCINEYGE
+395 ELRLNEYEG

-413 FHLETFGEI
+413 FHLDTFGEI

-431 RKDKQDF
+431 RKDKQAF
-438 YDLAIQLWFLG
+438 YDLAVQLWFLG

-456 AKLINLPHEQERV
+456 AKLINLPHEKERV

-479 ALSEKLPQHLTE
+479 ALSEKLPQNLTE

-499 KIKQLNGL
+499 NIKQLHGL

-521 EFLNCLKHE
+521 EFLGCLKCE
-530 ESDTDDD
+530 ESDVDDEG
-537 SPSSSGEENTQSQH
+537 PSSSVEENIQN
-551 EFEEELQNE
+551 EIEEDLQNE
-560 DGFIVCMGTECVEI
+560 SGIVVCLGTECLTI
-574 PASMRN
+574 PIDMKDTM
-580 IEITLELIS
+580 ITTELIT
-589 GCNTLVKQLRKNM
+589 GCNNFISQLKSKF
-602 GIHVIGDL
+602 GFHTIGEL
-610 PKDILP
+610 PKDLLP
-616 LREQMR
+616 LREGMQG
-622 NVGPKMMEKFF
+622 VGPKVIEKFF
-633 SQLGQMGR
+633 KQLGQLG
-641 PKKIEVVVEPIG
+641 KLEEVEVIVEPKG

-660 LNGERVVIPSSL
+660 LNGERVAIPPSL

-725 QHLKEKVEIAEKR
+725 QHLKEKVEVAEKR

-745 ATMTAD
+745 ATMTPE

-766 EMVETGSVH
+766 EMIETGSIH

-801 TLEESAQNHDV
+801 TLEETAQNHDV

-855 TENTFYEY
+855 IENTFYEY

-873 IYLCFDKQFFTT
+873 IYLCFDNQFFTT

-898 SNIFSERLKG
+898 SNILSERLKG
-908 KLLEEEQYEE
+908 ILLEEEQYEE
-918 MIENVATE
+918 MIENVAAE
-926 LEVSPFIV
+926 LEVSPVIV

-970 GAEVYKGYEMLNEKA
+970 GAEVYKEYEMLNEKA

-1005 DESADTIYLW
+1005 DEASDTIYLW

-1070 EYALYTLLRQYGSD
+1070 EYALYTLLRHYGSD

-1103 RNADLLRDF
+1103 RNADLLSDF

-1117 YGVSTKELREE
+1117 HEVSTKELRDE

-1143 LSSTPDIIQ
+1143 LSSTQDIIQ
-1152 SNHGEYT
+1152 SNYGEYT

-1166 MPVHIFDPIVKRV
+1166 MPVHIFDPIIKRI

-1207 HTNYLLYYLLRPKCA
+1207 HTNYLLYYLLRSKCDD
-1222 NHFMLPRYPHIV
+1222 HFMLPRYPHIV

-1242 ASIRTLVEDYILE
+1242 ASIKTLVEDYILE

-1272 LGAHENALDIT
+1272 LGARENAFDIA

-1309 NTEKQLMLKNAVL
+1309 NAEKQLELKNVVL

-1331 NEKNFILVE
+1331 NDKNFIQVE
-1340 QCLSENLPE
+1340 HCLSENLPE
-1349 LDEGLSWTIDLFVDC
+1349 LDGGLSWTIDLFADC
-1364 LKRDEEFILLG
+1364 VKRDKEFILLG

-1426 LLFETETLLAD
+1426 LLFETETLLAE

>member
-12 QKYKKLADVAEALEK
+12 PKYKKLADVAEALEK

-57 QVYYEM
+57 NVYYEM
-63 KHVEVVHKLYR
+63 KHVEVIHKLYR

-84 RFEWVRKMGNK
+84 RFEWIRKMGNK

-130 FKAPVYASPKAI
+130 FKAPAYASPKAV
-142 TDQTVNTDEIKQTV
+142 TEQKVNTDDIKQTV

-186 EVVQVVTEQKEQEKA
+186 EVVRAVTEQKEQEPIIEEAIPVKEEVK
-201 QEPVIEEK
+201 EPVIEEEI
-209 TPVKEEAQE
+209 PAKEA
-218 PVIEEKVPVKEEA
+218 
-231 QEPVIEGKMPVK
+231 
-243 EEVQEPVIKEKT
+243 VQEPVIKGEA

-263 TEILEEDFDLMS
+263 PEILEEDFNLMS

-308 LKPRKIYFRHTAKGG
+308 LKPREIYFRYTAKGG

-332 FLMGDYNDGPKKKE
+332 FLMGSYSDGPKKKE
-346 GSPKKE
+346 STPKKE
-352 VEEPKQ
+352 VEKPKQ
-358 VDVPKEIEQEK
+358 VDVPKEVEQEK

-377 IEKREVT
+377 VEKREVT
-384 DQQLIVPFRLF
+384 DQQLIVPSRLF
-395 EVCINEYGE
+395 ELRLNEYEG

-413 FHLETFGEI
+413 FHLDTFGEI

-431 RKDKQDF
+431 RKDKQAF
-438 YDLAIQLWFLG
+438 YDLAVQLWFLG

-474 TTQNE
+474 TMKNE

-499 KIKQLNGL
+499 NIKQLHGL

-537 SPSSSGEENTQSQH
+537 SPSSSLEENTQSQH
-551 EFEEELQNE
+551 EFEEDLKNE

-574 PASMRN
+574 PTSMRN

-602 GIHVIGDL
+602 EIHVIGDL

-616 LREQMR
+616 LREQLR

-641 PKKIEVVVEPIG
+641 PKKIEVVVEPKG
-653 TQGEEVL
+653 TQGEEVQ
-660 LNGERVVIPSSL
+660 LNGDRVVIPSLL
-672 QEESLEYGDY
+672 QEESLEYGDF

-725 QHLKEKVEIAEKR
+725 QHLKEKVEVAEKR
-738 EQEESFY
+738 EQEENFY
-745 ATMTAD
+745 ATMTPE

-766 EMVETGSVH
+766 EMIETGSIH

-801 TLEESAQNHDV
+801 TLEETAQNHDV

-818 QIVKNSVGKIKMK
+818 QIVKNSVGKIKVK

-873 IYLCFDKQFFTT
+873 IYLCFDNQFFTT
-885 LTKAELQEFDRQI
+885 LTKAELQDFDRQI

-918 MIENVATE
+918 MIENVAVE

-934 RNTCNEIMR
+934 RNTCNEMMR
-943 QTDQNQYVLAKAK
+943 QTEQNQYVLAKAK

-970 GAEVYKGYEMLNEKA
+970 GAEVYKEYEMLNEKA

-1005 DESADTIYLW
+1005 DEASDTIYLW

-1060 DVLLENDVPT
+1060 DVLLENNVPT
-1070 EYALYTLLRQYGSD
+1070 EYALYTLLRHYGSN

-1117 YGVSTKELREE
+1117 HGVSTKELREE

-1143 LSSTPDIIQ
+1143 LSSTQDIIQ

-1207 HTNYLLYYLLRPKCA
+1207 HTNYLLYYLLRSKCA

-1272 LGAHENALDIT
+1272 LGARENALDIT

-1309 NTEKQLMLKNAVL
+1309 NAEKQLMLKNVVL

-1331 NEKNFILVE
+1331 NDKNFILVE

-1364 LKRDEEFILLG
+1364 LKRDADFILLG

-1426 LLFETETLLAD
+1426 LLFDTETLLAE

>member
-12 QKYKKLADVAEALEK
+12 PKYKKLADVAEALEK

-57 QVYYEM
+57 NVYYEM
-63 KHVEVVHKLYR
+63 KHVEVIHKLYR

-84 RFEWVRKMGNK
+84 RFEWIRKMGNK

-117 LAVWFMELYGDVN
+117 LAVWFMELYGDVY
-130 FKAPVYASPKAI
+130 FKAPAYTSPKAV
-142 TDQTVNTDEIKQTV
+142 TEQKVNTDDIKQTV

-186 EVVQVVTEQKEQEKA
+186 EVVQVVTEQKEQE
-201 QEPVIEEK
+201 PVIEEK
-209 TPVKEEAQE
+209 
-218 PVIEEKVPVKEEA
+218 I
-231 QEPVIEGKMPVK
+231 PVK
-243 EEVQEPVIKEKT
+243 EEVQEPVIEEKIPVKEEAQESVIKAKT

-289 AGGSLWLVGGWE
+289 AGGSLWLIGGWE
-301 LKEVLDP
+301 LKEVLDS
-308 LKPRKIYFRHTAKGG
+308 LKPRKIYFRYTAKGG

-332 FLMGDYNDGPKKKE
+332 FLMGNHSDGPRKKE
-346 GSPKKE
+346 STPKKE

-377 IEKREVT
+377 VEKREVT
-384 DQQLIVPFRLF
+384 DQQLIVPSRLV
-395 EVCINEYGE
+395 ELCMNEYEG

-413 FHLETFGEI
+413 FHLDTFGEI
-422 KEDHLRDWY
+422 KEDHLRNWY
-431 RKDKQDF
+431 RIDKQAF
-438 YDLAIQLWFLG
+438 YDLAVQLWFLG

-456 AKLINLPHEQERV
+456 AKLVNLPHEQERV

-474 TTQNE
+474 ATQNE
-479 ALSEKLPQHLTE
+479 ALSEKLPQHLAE

-499 KIKQLNGL
+499 NIKQLHGL

-537 SPSSSGEENTQSQH
+537 SPSSVVEENIH
-551 EFEEELQNE
+551 NDIEEDLQNE
-560 DGFIVCMGTECVEI
+560 AGIVVCLGTECLTI
-574 PASMRN
+574 PIDMKDTM
-580 IEITLELIS
+580 ITTELIT
-589 GCNTLVKQLRKNM
+589 GCNNFISQLKSKF
-602 GIHVIGDL
+602 GVHTIGKL
-610 PKDILP
+610 PKDLLP
-616 LREQMR
+616 LREGMQG
-622 NVGPKMMEKFF
+622 VGPKVIEKFF
-633 SQLGQMGR
+633 KQLGNIGELE
-641 PKKIEVVVEPIG
+641 EVEVIVEPMG

-660 LNGERVVIPSSL
+660 LKGERVAIPSSL

-694 AGIHQYKQLPLDLQ
+694 AGIYQYKQLPLDLQ

-725 QHLKEKVEIAEKR
+725 QHLKEKVEVAEKR

-745 ATMTAD
+745 ATMTPE
-751 ERVQYETDQLKEMLQ
+751 ERVQYETDQLKDMLQ
-766 EMVETGSVH
+766 EMIETGSIH

-801 TLEESAQNHDV
+801 TLEETAQNHDV

-818 QIVKNSVGKIKMK
+818 QIVKNSVGRIRIK
-831 AEVWFQLFRNKLEAN
+831 AEVWFQLFQNKLEAS
-846 RNFMENDIF
+846 RNFMGNEILS
-855 TENTFYEY
+855 ENTFCEY
-863 LVLEMLELED
+863 LILEMLESED
-873 IYLCFDKQFFTT
+873 IYLCFDNQFFTT
-885 LTKAELQEFDRQI
+885 LTKAELQDFDRQI

-970 GAEVYKGYEMLNEKA
+970 GAEVYKEYEMLNEKA

-1005 DESADTIYLW
+1005 DEASDTIYLW

-1034 TIAKEAADKLEKKPV
+1034 TITKEAADKLEKKPV

-1060 DVLLENDVPT
+1060 DVLLENNVPT
-1070 EYALYTLLRQYGSD
+1070 EYALYTLLRQYGSN

-1117 YGVSTKELREE
+1117 HEVSTKELRDE

-1143 LSSTPDIIQ
+1143 LSSTQDIIQ

-1166 MPVHIFDPIVKRV
+1166 MPVYIFDPIIKRI

-1207 HTNYLLYYLLRPKCA
+1207 HTNYLLYYLLRSKCDD
-1222 NHFMLPRYPHIV
+1222 HFMLPRYPHIV
-1234 KIGSDLET
+1234 KIGSELET

-1272 LGAHENALDIT
+1272 LGARENALDIT

-1309 NTEKQLMLKNAVL
+1309 NAEKQLMLKNAVL

>member
-12 QKYKKLADVAEALEK
+12 PKYKKLADVAEALEK
-27 QVYNDVPSAL
+27 QVYNDVPAAL

-57 QVYYEM
+57 NVYYEM
-63 KHVEVVHKLYR
+63 KHVEVIHKLYR

-84 RFEWVRKMGNK
+84 RFEWIRKMGNK

-130 FKAPVYASPKAI
+130 FKAPAYASPKVNAE
-142 TDQTVNTDEIKQTV
+142 QTVNTDDIKQTV
-156 AETVEK
+156 AETVEKSLEK

-186 EVVQVVTEQKEQEKA
+186 EVVQVVTEQKEQE
-201 QEPVIEEK
+201 PMVEEDI
-209 TPVKEEAQE
+209 PVKEEVQE
-218 PVIEEKVPVKEEA
+218 PVIEEKVPVKEE
-231 QEPVIEGKMPVK
+231 
-243 EEVQEPVIKEKT
+243 VQEPVVKEKT
-255 PEKAETTD
+255 PEKAETTA

-289 AGGSLWLVGGWE
+289 AGGSLWLIGGWE
-301 LKEVLDP
+301 LKDVLDP
-308 LKPRKIYFRHTAKGG
+308 LKPRKIYFRYTAKGG

-332 FLMGDYNDGPKKKE
+332 FLMGNYSDGPKKKE
-346 GSPKKE
+346 STPKKE

-358 VDVPKEIEQEK
+358 VDMLKEIEQEK
-369 EKEVVQQV
+369 EQEVVQQV
-377 IEKREVT
+377 VEKREVT
-384 DQQLIVPFRLF
+384 DQQLIVPSRLF
-395 EVCINEYGE
+395 EVCMNEYEG

-413 FHLETFGEI
+413 FHLDTFGEI
-422 KEDHLRDWY
+422 NEDHLRDWY
-431 RKDKQDF
+431 RKDKQAF
-438 YDLAIQLWFLG
+438 YDLAVQLWFLG

-456 AKLINLPHEQERV
+456 AKLVNLPYEQERV

-499 KIKQLNGL
+499 NIKQLHGL

-521 EFLNCLKHE
+521 ELLGCLKSE
-530 ESDTDDD
+530 ESDVDDE
-537 SPSSSGEENTQSQH
+537 SPSSSVEENTQSQH

-602 GIHVIGDL
+602 RIHVIGDL

-616 LREQMR
+616 LREQLR

-660 LNGERVVIPSSL
+660 LNGERVAIPSSL
-672 QEESLEYGDY
+672 QEESLEYGDF

-694 AGIHQYKQLPLDLQ
+694 AGIHQYKQLPLDLM
-708 ELRKFQGVGESA
+708 ELKKFQGVGELGL
-720 VKRFL
+720 KKFL

-738 EQEESFY
+738 AQEESFY
-745 ATMTAD
+745 ATMTAE
-751 ERVQYETDQLKEMLQ
+751 ERMQYETDQLKEMLQ
-766 EMVETGSVH
+766 EMIETGSIH

-782 KALAIM
+782 KALEIL

-801 TLEESAQNHDV
+801 TLEETAQNHDV

-818 QIVKNSVGKIKMK
+818 QIVKNSVGKIRMK
-831 AEVWFQLFRNKLEAN
+831 AEVWFQLFRNKLEAS
-846 RNFMENDIF
+846 RNFMGNDILF
-855 TENTFYEY
+855 ENTFCEY
-863 LVLEMLELED
+863 LILEMLESED
-873 IYLCFDKQFFTT
+873 IYLCFDNQFFTT
-885 LTKAELQEFDRQI
+885 LTKAELQDFDRQI
-898 SNIFSERLKG
+898 SNVFSERLKG

-970 GAEVYKGYEMLNEKA
+970 GAEVYKEYEMLNEKA

-1005 DESADTIYLW
+1005 DESSGTIYLW

-1060 DVLLENDVPT
+1060 DILLENDVPT
-1070 EYALYTLLRQYGSD
+1070 EYALYTLLRHYGSD

-1117 YGVSTKELREE
+1117 HEVSTKELRDE
-1128 FIVNRGW
+1128 FITNRGW
-1135 KPFTVEFT
+1135 KPFTVDFT
-1143 LSSTPDIIQ
+1143 LSTTQDIIQ
-1152 SNHGEYT
+1152 SDYGYCA
-1159 LLEFYEQ
+1159 LLEFYD
-1166 MPVHIFDPIVKRV
+1166 HISESVLEPIGLHIEGKM
-1179 NEKLEEIPQFQING
+1179 NNLNHLQISG
-1193 IFKEFESYCIANGI
+1193 LFKEFESYCIANGI
-1207 HTNYLLYYLLRPKCA
+1207 RTSYELYHLLRA
-1222 NHFMLPRYPHIV
+1222 SYEERFVFPRYPHIV
-1234 KIGSDLET
+1234 KHASDLNDISVT
-1242 ASIRTLVEDYILE
+1242 SLVEEYILE

-1260 SREEVMDWLVNE
+1260 SREEVLDWLINE
-1272 LGAHENALDIT
+1272 VGARENALDVA
-1283 LQLSDRIFYYT
+1283 LQKSECILYYT
-1294 RGQYAEYVHEMTIGW
+1294 RGLYAEYIHEETIGW
-1309 NTEKQLMLKNAVL
+1309 NAEKQLMLKNAVL

-1331 NEKNFILVE
+1331 NDKNFILVE

-1364 LKRDEEFILLG
+1364 LKRDEEFTLLG
-1375 SRGTIIVPRTSSIQ
+1375 SRGIIIVPRTSSIQ
-1389 SETDFIQYVL
+1389 SEADFIQYIL

-1426 LLFETETLLAD
+1426 LLFDTETLLAE

>member
-12 QKYKKLADVAEALEK
+12 PKYKKLADVAEALEK

-57 QVYYEM
+57 NVYYEM
-63 KHVEVVHKLYR
+63 KHVEVIHKLYR

-84 RFEWVRKMGNK
+84 RFEWIRKMGNK

-117 LAVWFMELYGDVN
+117 LAVWFMELYGDVS
-130 FKAPVYASPKAI
+130 FKAPAYVSPKAV
-142 TDQTVNTDEIKQTV
+142 TEQAVNTDDIKQTV
-156 AETVEK
+156 AETVEKSLEK

-186 EVVQVVTEQKEQEKA
+186 EVVQVVTEQKEQE
-201 QEPVIEEK
+201 PVIEEDI
-209 TPVKEEAQE
+209 PVKEEEKE
-218 PVIEEKVPVKEEA
+218 PVIEEKVPVKEE
-231 QEPVIEGKMPVK
+231 
-243 EEVQEPVIKEKT
+243 VQEPAQKEKT
-255 PEKAETTD
+255 LEKAETTA
-263 TEILEEDFDLMS
+263 TEILEEDFDLIS
-275 YLQSHDIEIIDKRS
+275 YLQSHDVEIIDKRS

-308 LKPRKIYFRHTAKGG
+308 LKPRKIYFRYTAKGG

-332 FLMGDYNDGPKKKE
+332 FLMGSYSDGPKKKE
-346 GSPKKE
+346 STPKKE

-377 IEKREVT
+377 VEKREVN
-384 DQQLIVPFRLF
+384 DQQLIVPSRLF
-395 EVCINEYGE
+395 ELRLNEYEG

-413 FHLETFGEI
+413 FHLDTFGEI

-431 RKDKQDF
+431 RKDKQAF
-438 YDLAIQLWFLG
+438 YDLAVQLWFLG

-474 TTQNE
+474 TIKNE
-479 ALSEKLPQHLTE
+479 ALNEKLPQHLTE

-499 KIKQLNGL
+499 NIKQLHGL

-537 SPSSSGEENTQSQH
+537 SPSSSVEENIQNEN

-633 SQLGQMGR
+633 SQLRQMGR
-641 PKKIEVVVEPIG
+641 PKKIEVAVEPIG

-708 ELRKFQGVGESA
+708 ELRKFQGVGDSA

-745 ATMTAD
+745 ATMTVD
-751 ERVQYETDQLKEMLQ
+751 ERVQYETDQLIEMLQ
-766 EMVETGSVH
+766 EMIETGSIH

-801 TLEESAQNHDV
+801 TLEETAQNHDV

-831 AEVWFQLFRNKLEAN
+831 TEVWFQLFRNKLEAN

-873 IYLCFDKQFFTT
+873 IYLCFDNQFFTT

-970 GAEVYKGYEMLNEKA
+970 GAEVYKEYEMLNEKA

-1005 DESADTIYLW
+1005 DEASDTIYLW

-1060 DVLLENDVPT
+1060 DVLLENNVPT
-1070 EYALYTLLRQYGSD
+1070 EYALYTLLRHYGSN

-1117 YGVSTKELREE
+1117 HGVSTKELREE

-1143 LSSTPDIIQ
+1143 LSSTQDIIQ

-1207 HTNYLLYYLLRPKCA
+1207 HTNYLLYYLLRSKCA

-1272 LGAHENALDIT
+1272 LGARENALDIT

-1309 NTEKQLMLKNAVL
+1309 NAEKQLMLKNVVL

-1331 NEKNFILVE
+1331 NDKNFILVE

-1364 LKRDEEFILLG
+1364 LKRDADFILLG

-1389 SETDFIQYVL
+1389 SETDFIQYIL

-1426 LLFETETLLAD
+1426 LLFETETLLTE

>member
-12 QKYKKLADVAEALEK
+12 PKYKKLADVAEALEK

-57 QVYYEM
+57 NVYYEM
-63 KHVEVVHKLYR
+63 KHVEVIHKLYR

-84 RFEWVRKMGNK
+84 RFEWIRKMGNK

-117 LAVWFMELYGDVN
+117 LAVWFMELYGDIN
-130 FKAPVYASPKAI
+130 FKAPAYVSPKAV
-142 TDQTVNTDEIKQTV
+142 TEQAVNTDDIKQTV
-156 AETVEK
+156 AETVEKSLEK

-186 EVVQVVTEQKEQEKA
+186 EVVQVVTEQKEQE
-201 QEPVIEEK
+201 PVIEEDI
-209 TPVKEEAQE
+209 PVKEEEKE
-218 PVIEEKVPVKEEA
+218 PVIEEKVPVKEE
-231 QEPVIEGKMPVK
+231 
-243 EEVQEPVIKEKT
+243 VQEPAQKEKT
-255 PEKAETTD
+255 LEKAETTA
-263 TEILEEDFDLMS
+263 TEILEEDFDLIS
-275 YLQSHDIEIIDKRS
+275 YLQSHDVEIIDKRS

-308 LKPRKIYFRHTAKGG
+308 LKPRKIYFRYTAKGG

-332 FLMGDYNDGPKKKE
+332 FLMGSYSDGPKKKE
-346 GSPKKE
+346 STPKKE

-358 VDVPKEIEQEK
+358 VDVPKEVEQEKEK

-377 IEKREVT
+377 VEKREVT
-384 DQQLIVPFRLF
+384 DQQLIVPSRLF
-395 EVCINEYGE
+395 ELRLNEYEG

-413 FHLETFGEI
+413 FHLDIFGEI

-431 RKDKQDF
+431 RKDKQAF
-438 YDLAIQLWFLG
+438 YDLAVQLWFLG

-474 TTQNE
+474 TTRNE

-499 KIKQLNGL
+499 NIKQLHGL

-537 SPSSSGEENTQSQH
+537 SPSSSVEENTQSQH

-602 GIHVIGDL
+602 GIHVIGNL
-610 PKDILP
+610 PKDLLP
-616 LREQMR
+616 LREKLR

-672 QEESLEYGDY
+672 QEESLEYGDF

-694 AGIHQYKQLPLDLQ
+694 AGIHQYKQLPLDLM
-708 ELRKFQGVGESA
+708 ELKKFQGVGELGL
-720 VKRFL
+720 KKFL
-725 QHLKEKVEIAEKR
+725 QHLKEKAEVAEKR
-738 EQEESFY
+738 ELEESFY
-745 ATMTAD
+745 ATMTPE
-751 ERVQYETDQLKEMLQ
+751 ERMQYETDQLIEMLQ
-766 EMVETGSVH
+766 EMIETGSIH

-801 TLEESAQNHDV
+801 TLEETAQNHDV

-855 TENTFYEY
+855 IENTFYEY

-873 IYLCFDKQFFTT
+873 IYLCFDNQFFTT

-898 SNIFSERLKG
+898 SNILSERLKG
-908 KLLEEEQYEE
+908 ILLEEEQYEE
-918 MIENVATE
+918 MIENVAAE
-926 LEVSPFIV
+926 LEVSPVIV

-970 GAEVYKGYEMLNEKA
+970 GAEVYKEYEMLNEKA

-1005 DESADTIYLW
+1005 DEASDTIYLW

-1034 TIAKEAADKLEKKPV
+1034 TIAKEAANKLEKKPV

-1060 DVLLENDVPT
+1060 DVLLENNVPT
-1070 EYALYTLLRQYGSD
+1070 EYALYTLLRHYGSN

-1117 YGVSTKELREE
+1117 HGVSTKELREE

-1143 LSSTPDIIQ
+1143 LSSTQDIIQ

-1207 HTNYLLYYLLRPKCA
+1207 HTNYLLYYLLRSKCA

-1272 LGAHENALDIT
+1272 LGARENALDIT

-1309 NTEKQLMLKNAVL
+1309 NEEKQLMLKNAVL

>member
-12 QKYKKLADVAEALEK
+12 PKYKKLADVAEALEK

-57 QVYYEM
+57 NVYYEM
-63 KHVEVVHKLYR
+63 KHVEVIHKLYR

-84 RFEWVRKMGNK
+84 RFEWIRKMGNK

-130 FKAPVYASPKAI
+130 FKAPAYVSPKAV
-142 TDQTVNTDEIKQTV
+142 TEQAVNTDDIKQTV
-156 AETVEK
+156 AETVEKSLEK

-186 EVVQVVTEQKEQEKA
+186 EVVQVVTEQKEQE
-201 QEPVIEEK
+201 PVIEEE
-209 TPVKEEAQE
+209 VS
-218 PVIEEKVPVKEEA
+218 
-231 QEPVIEGKMPVK
+231 VK

-255 PEKAETTD
+255 LAKEETTKA
-263 TEILEEDFDLMS
+263 EILEEDFDLMS
-275 YLQSHDIEIIDKRS
+275 YLQSHDVEIIDKRS

-308 LKPRKIYFRHTAKGG
+308 LKTRKIYFRYTAKGG

-332 FLMGDYNDGPKKKE
+332 FLMGNYSDGPKKKE
-346 GSPKKE
+346 STPKKE

-358 VDVPKEIEQEK
+358 VDMPKEIEKEK

-377 IEKREVT
+377 VEKREVT
-384 DQQLIVPFRLF
+384 DQQLIVPSRLF
-395 EVCINEYGE
+395 ELRLNEYEG

-413 FHLETFGEI
+413 FHLDTFGEI

-431 RKDKQDF
+431 RKDKQAF
-438 YDLAIQLWFLG
+438 YDLAVQLWFLG

-456 AKLINLPHEQERV
+456 AKLINLPHEQERA
-469 LIEIN
+469 LMEIK
-474 TTQNE
+474 TIKNE
-479 ALSEKLPQHLTE
+479 ALSEKLPQHLAE

-499 KIKQLNGL
+499 NIKQLHGL

-537 SPSSSGEENTQSQH
+537 SPSSSVAENIQSQH

-602 GIHVIGDL
+602 GIHVIGNL

-616 LREQMR
+616 LREQLR

-653 TQGEEVL
+653 IQGEEVL
-660 LNGERVVIPSSL
+660 LNGERVAIPLSL
-672 QEESLEYGDY
+672 REESLEYGDF

-708 ELRKFQGVGESA
+708 ELRKFQGVGDSA

-725 QHLKEKVEIAEKR
+725 QHLKEKAEVAEKR

-766 EMVETGSVH
+766 EMIETGSIH

-801 TLEESAQNHDV
+801 TLEETAQNHDV

-873 IYLCFDKQFFTT
+873 IYLCFDNQFFTT

-918 MIENVATE
+918 MIENVAAE

-934 RNTCNEIMR
+934 RNTCNEMMR
-943 QTDQNQYVLAKAK
+943 QTEQNQYVLAKAK

-970 GAEVYKGYEMLNEKA
+970 GAEVYKEYEMLNEKA

-1005 DESADTIYLW
+1005 DEASDTIYLW

-1060 DVLLENDVPT
+1060 DVLLENNVPT
-1070 EYALYTLLRQYGSD
+1070 EYALYTLLRHYGSD

-1097 GDTGSI
+1097 GETGSI

-1143 LSSTPDIIQ
+1143 LSSTQDIIQ
-1152 SNHGEYT
+1152 SNYGEYT
-1159 LLEFYEQ
+1159 LIEFYEQ
-1166 MPVHIFDPIVKRV
+1166 MPVHIFDPIIKRI

-1207 HTNYLLYYLLRPKCA
+1207 HTNYLLYYLLRSKSDD
-1222 NHFMLPRYPHIV
+1222 HFMLPRYPHIA
-1234 KIGSDLET
+1234 KIGSELET
-1242 ASIRTLVEDYILE
+1242 ASIKTLVEDYILE

-1272 LGAHENALDIT
+1272 LGARENAFDIA

-1309 NTEKQLMLKNAVL
+1309 NAEKQLVLKNVVL

-1331 NEKNFILVE
+1331 NDKNFIRVE
-1340 QCLSENLPE
+1340 HCLSENLPE
-1349 LDEGLSWTIDLFVDC
+1349 LDGGLSWTIDLFADC
-1364 LKRDEEFILLG
+1364 VKRDKEFILLG

-1426 LLFETETLLAD
+1426 LLFETETLLAE

>member
-12 QKYKKLADVAEALEK
+12 PKYKKLADVAEALEK

-57 QVYYEM
+57 NVYYEM
-63 KHVEVVHKLYR
+63 KHVEVIHKLYR

-84 RFEWVRKMGNK
+84 RFEWIRKMGNK

-130 FKAPVYASPKAI
+130 FKAPAYVSPKAV
-142 TDQTVNTDEIKQTV
+142 TEQAVNTDDIKQTV
-156 AETVEK
+156 AETVEKSLEK

-186 EVVQVVTEQKEQEKA
+186 EVVQVVTEQKEQE
-201 QEPVIEEK
+201 PVIEEDI
-209 TPVKEEAQE
+209 PVKEEEKE
-218 PVIEEKVPVKEEA
+218 PVIEEKVPVKEE
-231 QEPVIEGKMPVK
+231 
-243 EEVQEPVIKEKT
+243 VQEPAQKEKT
-255 PEKAETTD
+255 LEKVETTA
-263 TEILEEDFDLMS
+263 TEILEEDFDLIS
-275 YLQSHDIEIIDKRS
+275 YLQSHDVEIIDKRS

-308 LKPRKIYFRHTAKGG
+308 LKPRKIYFRYTAKGG

-332 FLMGDYNDGPKKKE
+332 FLMGSYSDGPKKKE
-346 GSPKKE
+346 STPKKE
-352 VEEPKQ
+352 VEKPKQ
-358 VDVPKEIEQEK
+358 VDVPKEVEQEK

-377 IEKREVT
+377 VEKREVT
-384 DQQLIVPFRLF
+384 DQQLIVPSRLF
-395 EVCINEYGE
+395 ELCLNEYEG

-413 FHLETFGEI
+413 FHLDTFGEI

-431 RKDKQDF
+431 RKDKQAF
-438 YDLAIQLWFLG
+438 YDLAVQLWFLG

-474 TTQNE
+474 TIKNE

-499 KIKQLNGL
+499 NIKQLHGL

-537 SPSSSGEENTQSQH
+537 SPSSSVEENTQSQH

-602 GIHVIGDL
+602 GIHVIGNL

-616 LREQMR
+616 LREQLR

-653 TQGEEVL
+653 IQGEEVL
-660 LNGERVVIPSSL
+660 LNGERLAIPLSL

-694 AGIHQYKQLPLDLQ
+694 VGIHQYKQLPLDLQ

-725 QHLKEKVEIAEKR
+725 QHLKEKVEVAEKR
-738 EQEESFY
+738 ELEESFY
-745 ATMTAD
+745 ATMTPE

-766 EMVETGSVH
+766 EMIETGSIH

-788 RERYEGTLNGKRP
+788 RERYEGALNGKRP
-801 TLEESAQNHDV
+801 TLEETAQNHDV

-818 QIVKNSVGKIKMK
+818 QIVKNSVGRIRMK
-831 AEVWFQLFRNKLEAN
+831 AEVWFQLFQNKLEASK
-846 RNFMENDIF
+846 NFMGNDILSG
-855 TENTFYEY
+855 NTFYEY
-863 LVLEMLELED
+863 LLLEMLELED
-873 IYLCFDKQFFTT
+873 IYLCFDNQFFTT
-885 LTKAELQEFDRQI
+885 LTKAELQDFDRQI
-898 SNIFSERLKG
+898 SNVFSERLKG
-908 KLLEEEQYEE
+908 QLLEEEQYEE
-918 MIENVATE
+918 MIENVAVE

-934 RNTCNEIMR
+934 RNTCNEVMR

-956 KIDVAEIVLRQFPN
+956 KIDVAEIVLKQFPN
-970 GAEVYKGYEMLNEKA
+970 GAEVYKEYEMLNEKA

-1005 DESADTIYLW
+1005 DESSDTIYLW

-1070 EYALYTLLRQYGSD
+1070 EYALYTLLRHYGSNY
-1084 HIALPKFPKIIQI
+1084 IALPKFPKIIQI

-1117 YGVSTKELREE
+1117 HEVSTKELRDE
-1128 FIVNRGW
+1128 FMVNRGW
-1135 KPFTVEFT
+1135 KPFTVDFT
-1143 LSSTPDIIQ
+1143 LSSTQDIIQ
-1152 SNHGEYT
+1152 SNYGEYT

-1166 MPVHIFDPIVKRV
+1166 MPVHIFDPIIKRI

-1207 HTNYLLYYLLRPKCA
+1207 HTNYLLYYLLRSKCVE
-1222 NHFMLPRYPHIV
+1222 HFMLPRYPHIV
-1234 KIGSDLET
+1234 KIGSELET

-1272 LGAHENALDIT
+1272 LGARENALDIT

-1309 NTEKQLMLKNAVL
+1309 NVEKQLMLKNAVL

-1331 NEKNFILVE
+1331 NDKNFILVE

-1349 LDEGLSWTIDLFVDC
+1349 LDGGLSWTVDLFVDC

-1375 SRGTIIVPRTSSIQ
+1375 SRGIIIVPRTSSIQ

-1399 VKEFGGSAKMRD
+1399 AKEFGGSAKMRD

-1426 LLFETETLLAD
+1426 LLFETETLLAE
-1437 GKAPFVQIGDEI
+1437 GKAPFVQIGDEL

>member
-12 QKYKKLADVAEALEK
+12 PKYKKLADVAEALEK

-57 QVYYEM
+57 NVYYEM
-63 KHVEVVHKLYR
+63 KHVEVIHKLYR

-84 RFEWVRKMGNK
+84 RFEWIRKMGNK

-130 FKAPVYASPKAI
+130 FKAPAYVSPKAV
-142 TDQTVNTDEIKQTV
+142 TEQAVNTDDIKQTV
-156 AETVEK
+156 AETVEKSLEK

-186 EVVQVVTEQKEQEKA
+186 EVVQVVTERKE
-201 QEPVIEEK
+201 QEPVIEEDI
-209 TPVKEEAQE
+209 PVKEEEKE
-218 PVIEEKVPVKEEA
+218 PVIEEKVPVKEE
-231 QEPVIEGKMPVK
+231 
-243 EEVQEPVIKEKT
+243 VQEPAQKEKT
-255 PEKAETTD
+255 LEKAETTA
-263 TEILEEDFDLMS
+263 TEILEEDFDLIS
-275 YLQSHDIEIIDKRS
+275 YLQSHDVEIIDKRS

-308 LKPRKIYFRHTAKGG
+308 LKPRKIYFRYTAKGG

-332 FLMGDYNDGPKKKE
+332 FLMGNYSDGPKKKE
-346 GSPKKE
+346 STPKKE

-358 VDVPKEIEQEK
+358 VDMPKEIEKEK

-377 IEKREVT
+377 VEKREVT
-384 DQQLIVPFRLF
+384 DQQLIVPSRLV
-395 EVCINEYGE
+395 ELCMNEYEG

-413 FHLETFGEI
+413 FHLDTFGEI

-431 RKDKQDF
+431 RKDKQAF
-438 YDLAIQLWFLG
+438 YDLAVQLWFLG

-474 TTQNE
+474 TTRNE

-499 KIKQLNGL
+499 NIKQLHGL

-537 SPSSSGEENTQSQH
+537 SPSSSVEENTQSQH

-602 GIHVIGDL
+602 GIHVIGNL

-616 LREQMR
+616 LREQLR

-660 LNGERVVIPSSL
+660 LNGERVAIPPSL

-725 QHLKEKVEIAEKR
+725 QHLKEKVEVAEKR

-745 ATMTAD
+745 ATMTPE

-766 EMVETGSVH
+766 EMIETGSIH

-801 TLEESAQNHDV
+801 TLEETAQNHDV

-855 TENTFYEY
+855 IENTFYEY

-873 IYLCFDKQFFTT
+873 IYLCFDNQFFTT

-898 SNIFSERLKG
+898 SNILSERLKG
-908 KLLEEEQYEE
+908 ILLEEEQYEE
-918 MIENVATE
+918 MIENVAAE
-926 LEVSPFIV
+926 LEVSPVIV

-970 GAEVYKGYEMLNEKA
+970 GAEVYKEYEMLNEKA

-1005 DESADTIYLW
+1005 DEASDTIYLW

-1070 EYALYTLLRQYGSD
+1070 EYALYTLLRHYGSD

-1103 RNADLLRDF
+1103 RNADLLSDF

-1117 YGVSTKELREE
+1117 HEVSTKELRDE

-1143 LSSTPDIIQ
+1143 LSSTQDIIQ
-1152 SNHGEYT
+1152 SNYGEYT

-1166 MPVHIFDPIVKRV
+1166 MPVHIFDPIIKRI

-1207 HTNYLLYYLLRPKCA
+1207 HTNYLLYYLLRSKCDD
-1222 NHFMLPRYPHIV
+1222 HFMLPRYPHIV
-1234 KIGSDLET
+1234 KIGSELET
-1242 ASIRTLVEDYILE
+1242 VSIKTLVEDYILE

-1272 LGAHENALDIT
+1272 LGARENAFDIA

-1309 NTEKQLMLKNAVL
+1309 NAEKQLELKNVVL

-1331 NEKNFILVE
+1331 NDKNFIQVE
-1340 QCLSENLPE
+1340 HCLSENLPE
-1349 LDEGLSWTIDLFVDC
+1349 LDGGLSWTIDLFADC
-1364 LKRDEEFILLG
+1364 VKRDKEFILLG

-1426 LLFETETLLAD
+1426 LLFETETLLAE

>member
-12 QKYKKLADVAEALEK
+12 PKYKKLADVAEALEK

-45 KLAKYVMEMEDI
+45 KLAKYVMELEDI
-57 QVYYEM
+57 NVYYEM
-63 KHVEVVHKLYR
+63 KHVEVIHKLYR

-84 RFEWVRKMGNK
+84 RFEWIRKMGNK

-130 FKAPVYASPKAI
+130 FKAPAYVSPKAV
-142 TDQTVNTDEIKQTV
+142 TEQKVNTDDIKQTV

-186 EVVQVVTEQKEQEKA
+186 EVVQVVTEQKEQE
-201 QEPVIEEK
+201 PVIEEK
-209 TPVKEEAQE
+209 
-218 PVIEEKVPVKEEA
+218 I
-231 QEPVIEGKMPVK
+231 PVK

-289 AGGSLWLVGGWE
+289 AGGSLWLIGGWE

-308 LKPRKIYFRHTAKGG
+308 LKSRKIYFRYTAKGG

-332 FLMGDYNDGPKKKE
+332 FLMGSYSDGPKKKE
-346 GSPKKE
+346 STPKKE
-352 VEEPKQ
+352 VEKPKQ
-358 VDVPKEIEQEK
+358 VDVPKEVGQEK

-377 IEKREVT
+377 VEKREVT
-384 DQQLIVPFRLF
+384 DQQLIVPSRLF
-395 EVCINEYGE
+395 ELRLNEYEG

-413 FHLETFGEI
+413 FHLDNFGEI

-431 RKDKQDF
+431 RKDKQAF
-438 YDLAIQLWFLG
+438 YDLAVQLWFLG

-456 AKLINLPHEQERV
+456 AKLVNLPQEQERV

-479 ALSEKLPQHLTE
+479 ALSEKIPQHLTE

-499 KIKQLNGL
+499 NIKQLHGL

-537 SPSSSGEENTQSQH
+537 SPSSVVEENIH
-551 EFEEELQNE
+551 NDIEEDLQNE
-560 DGFIVCMGTECVEI
+560 AGIVVCLGTECLTI
-574 PASMRN
+574 PIDMKDTM
-580 IEITLELIS
+580 ITTELIT
-589 GCNTLVKQLRKNM
+589 GCNNFISQLKSKF
-602 GIHVIGDL
+602 GVHTIGKL
-610 PKDILP
+610 PKDLLP
-616 LREQMR
+616 LREGMQG
-622 NVGPKMMEKFF
+622 VGPKVIEKFF
-633 SQLGQMGR
+633 KQLGNIGELE
-641 PKKIEVVVEPIG
+641 EVEVIVEPMG

-660 LNGERVVIPSSL
+660 LKGERVAIPSSL
-672 QEESLEYGDY
+672 QEESLEYGDF
-682 LSCPSLIEKLHE
+682 LSCPSLIEKMQE

-708 ELRKFQGVGESA
+708 ELRKFQGVGESV

-751 ERVQYETDQLKEMLQ
+751 ERMQYETDQLIEMLQ
-766 EMVETGSVH
+766 EMIETGSIH

-801 TLEESAQNHDV
+801 TLEETAQNHDV

-873 IYLCFDKQFFTT
+873 IYLCFDNQFFTT

-918 MIENVATE
+918 MIENVATK

-970 GAEVYKGYEMLNEKA
+970 GAEVYKEYEMLNEKA

-1005 DESADTIYLW
+1005 DEASDTIYLW

-1034 TIAKEAADKLEKKPV
+1034 TIAKEAANKLEKKPV

-1117 YGVSTKELREE
+1117 HEVSTKELRDE

-1143 LSSTPDIIQ
+1143 LSSTQDIIQ

-1159 LLEFYEQ
+1159 LLEFYDQ
-1166 MPVHIFDPIVKRV
+1166 MPVQIFDPIIKRI

-1207 HTNYLLYYLLRPKCA
+1207 HTNYLLYYLLRSKCDD
-1222 NHFMLPRYPHIV
+1222 HFMLPRYPHIV
-1234 KIGSDLET
+1234 KIGSELET

-1272 LGAHENALDIT
+1272 LGARENALDIT

-1309 NTEKQLMLKNAVL
+1309 NAEKQLMLKNTVL

-1331 NEKNFILVE
+1331 NDKNFILVE

-1349 LDEGLSWTIDLFVDC
+1349 LDGGLSWTIDLFVDC
-1364 LKRDEEFILLG
+1364 LKRDGEFILLG
-1375 SRGTIIVPRTSSIQ
+1375 SRGIIIVPRTSSIQ
-1389 SETDFIQYVL
+1389 SETDFIQYIL

-1426 LLFETETLLAD
+1426 LLFDTETLLAE
-1437 GKAPFVQIGDEI
+1437 GKAPFVQIGDEL

>member
-12 QKYKKLADVAEALEK
+12 PKYKKLADVAEALEK

-57 QVYYEM
+57 NVYYEM
-63 KHVEVVHKLYR
+63 KHVEVIHKLYR

-84 RFEWVRKMGNK
+84 RFEWIRKMGNK

-130 FKAPVYASPKAI
+130 FKAPAYVSPKAV
-142 TDQTVNTDEIKQTV
+142 TEQAVNTDDIKQTV
-156 AETVEK
+156 AETVEKSLEK

-186 EVVQVVTEQKEQEKA
+186 EVVQVVTERKEQEPA
-201 QEPVIEEK
+201 IEEDI
-209 TPVKEEAQE
+209 PVKEEEKE
-218 PVIEEKVPVKEEA
+218 PVIEEKVPVKEE
-231 QEPVIEGKMPVK
+231 
-243 EEVQEPVIKEKT
+243 VQEPAQKEKT
-255 PEKAETTD
+255 LEKAETTA
-263 TEILEEDFDLMS
+263 TEILEEDFDLIS
-275 YLQSHDIEIIDKRS
+275 YLQSHDVEIIDKRS

-308 LKPRKIYFRHTAKGG
+308 LKPRKIYFRYTAKGG

-332 FLMGDYNDGPKKKE
+332 FLMGNYSDGPKKKE
-346 GSPKKE
+346 STPKKE

-358 VDVPKEIEQEK
+358 VDMPKEIEKEK

-377 IEKREVT
+377 VEKREVT
-384 DQQLIVPFRLF
+384 DQQLIVPSRLV
-395 EVCINEYGE
+395 ELCMNEYEG

-413 FHLETFGEI
+413 FHLDTFGEI

-431 RKDKQDF
+431 RKDKQAF
-438 YDLAIQLWFLG
+438 YDLAVQLWFLG

-474 TTQNE
+474 TTRNE

-499 KIKQLNGL
+499 NIKQLHGL

-537 SPSSSGEENTQSQH
+537 SPSSSVEENTQSQH

-602 GIHVIGDL
+602 GIHVIGNL

-616 LREQMR
+616 LREQLR

-660 LNGERVVIPSSL
+660 LNGERVAIPPSL

-725 QHLKEKVEIAEKR
+725 QHLKEKVEVAEKR

-745 ATMTAD
+745 ATMTPE

-766 EMVETGSVH
+766 EMIETGSIH

-801 TLEESAQNHDV
+801 TLEETAQNHDV

-855 TENTFYEY
+855 IENTFYEY

-873 IYLCFDKQFFTT
+873 IYLCFDNQFFTT

-898 SNIFSERLKG
+898 SNILSERLKG
-908 KLLEEEQYEE
+908 ILLEEEQYEE
-918 MIENVATE
+918 MIENVAAE
-926 LEVSPFIV
+926 LEVSPVIV

-970 GAEVYKGYEMLNEKA
+970 GAEVYKEYEMLNEKA

-1005 DESADTIYLW
+1005 DEASDTIYLW

-1070 EYALYTLLRQYGSD
+1070 EYALYTLLRHYGSD

-1103 RNADLLRDF
+1103 RNADLLSDF

-1117 YGVSTKELREE
+1117 HEVSTKELRDE

-1143 LSSTPDIIQ
+1143 LSSTQDIIQ
-1152 SNHGEYT
+1152 SNYGEYT

-1166 MPVHIFDPIVKRV
+1166 MPVHIFDPIIKRI

-1207 HTNYLLYYLLRPKCA
+1207 HTNYLLYYLLRSKCDD
-1222 NHFMLPRYPHIV
+1222 HFMLPRYPHIV
-1234 KIGSDLET
+1234 KIGSELET
-1242 ASIRTLVEDYILE
+1242 VSIKTLVEDYILE

-1272 LGAHENALDIT
+1272 LGARENAFDIA

-1309 NTEKQLMLKNAVL
+1309 NAEKQLELKNVVL

-1331 NEKNFILVE
+1331 NDKNFIQVE
-1340 QCLSENLPE
+1340 HCLSENLPE
-1349 LDEGLSWTIDLFVDC
+1349 LDGGLSWTIDLFADC
-1364 LKRDEEFILLG
+1364 VKRDKEFILLG

-1426 LLFETETLLAD
+1426 LLFETETLLAE

>member
-57 QVYYEM
+57 NVYYEM
-63 KHVEVVHKLYR
+63 KHVEVIHKLYR

-84 RFEWVRKMGNK
+84 RFEWIRKMGNK

-117 LAVWFMELYGDVN
+117 LAVWFMELYGHVN

-142 TDQTVNTDEIKQTV
+142 VEQTVNTDDIKQTV
-156 AETVEK
+156 AETVEKSLEK

-186 EVVQVVTEQKEQEKA
+186 EVVQAITEQKEQE
-201 QEPVIEEK
+201 PVIEEEI
-209 TPVKEEAQE
+209 PVKEEIQE
-218 PVIEEKVPVKEEA
+218 PI
-231 QEPVIEGKMPVK
+231 
-243 EEVQEPVIKEKT
+243 IKEKT
-255 PEKAETTD
+255 PTKEETTKV
-263 TEILEEDFDLMS
+263 EVLEEDFDLMS

-289 AGGSLWLVGGWE
+289 AGGSLWLIGGWE
-301 LKEVLDP
+301 LKEVVDP
-308 LKPRKIYFRHTAKGG
+308 LKPLKFYFRYTAKGG

-332 FLMGDYNDGPKKKE
+332 FLMGNHSDGPKKKE
-346 GSPKKE
+346 STPKKE

-358 VDVPKEIEQEK
+358 VEVPQEIEQEK

-521 EFLNCLKHE
+521 EFLGCLKHE
-530 ESDTDDD
+530 DSDADDE
-537 SPSSSGEENTQSQH
+537 SPSSSIEENIQS
-551 EFEEELQNE
+551 ENEVGKELQNE
-560 DGFIVCMGTECVEI
+560 EGIIVCIGMECLTI
-574 PASMRN
+574 PIDRKDTM
-580 IEITLELIS
+580 ITTELIT
-589 GCNTLVKQLRKNM
+589 GCNNFINQLKSNF
-602 GIHVIGDL
+602 GVHTIGDL
-610 PKDILP
+610 PKDLLL
-616 LREQMR
+616 LREGMQG
-622 NVGPKMMEKFF
+622 VGPKVIEKFF
-633 SQLGQMGR
+633 KQLENIGELETV
-641 PKKIEVVVEPIG
+641 EVIVEPIG
-653 TQGEEVL
+653 IQGEEVL
-660 LNGERVVIPSSL
+660 LKGERVAIPSSL

-694 AGIHQYKQLPLDLQ
+694 ASILQYKQLPLDLQ
-708 ELRKFQGVGESA
+708 DLRKFQGVGESA

-725 QHLKEKVEIAEKR
+725 QHLKEKVEVAEKR

-745 ATMTAD
+745 ATMTPE

-766 EMVETGSVH
+766 EMIETGSIH

-801 TLEESAQNHDV
+801 TLEETAQNHDV

-818 QIVKNSVGKIKMK
+818 QIVKNSVGRIRMK
-831 AEVWFQLFRNKLEAN
+831 AEVWFQLFQNKLESS
-846 RNFMENDIF
+846 RNFMGNDILSG
-855 TENTFYEY
+855 NTFYEY
-863 LVLEMLELED
+863 LLLEMLELED
-873 IYLCFDKQFFTT
+873 IYLCFDNQFFTT
-885 LTKAELQEFDRQI
+885 LTKAELQDFDRQI

-918 MIENVATE
+918 MIENVAVE

-956 KIDVAEIVLRQFPN
+956 KIDVAEIVLKQFPN
-970 GAEVYKGYEMLNEKA
+970 GAEVYKEYEMLNEKA

-1005 DESADTIYLW
+1005 DESSDTIYLW

-1084 HIALPKFPKIIQI
+1084 RIALPKYPKIIQI

-1103 RNADLLRDF
+1103 RNADVLRDF

-1117 YGVSTKELREE
+1117 HEVSTKELRDE
-1128 FIVNRGW
+1128 FMVNRGW
-1135 KPFTVEFT
+1135 KPFTVDFT
-1143 LSSTPDIIQ
+1143 VSTTQDIIQ
-1152 SNHGEYT
+1152 SDHGYCT
-1159 LLEFYEQ
+1159 LLEFYD
-1166 MPVHIFDPIVKRV
+1166 HISENVLEPIGLHIEGKM
-1179 NEKLEEIPQFQING
+1179 NNLNHIQISG
-1193 IFKEFESYCIANGI
+1193 LFKEFESYCIANGI
-1207 HTNYLLYYLLRPKCA
+1207 RTSYELYHLLRA
-1222 NHFMLPRYPHIV
+1222 RYEERFVFPRYPHIV
-1234 KIGSDLET
+1234 KHASDLNDISVT
-1242 ASIRTLVEDYILE
+1242 SLVEEYILE

-1260 SREEVMDWLVNE
+1260 SREEVLDWLINE
-1272 LGAHENALDIT
+1272 VGARENALDVA
-1283 LQLSDRIFYYT
+1283 LQKSECILYYT
-1294 RGQYAEYVHEMTIGW
+1294 RGLYAEYIHEETIGW
-1309 NTEKQLMLKNAVL
+1309 NTEKQFMLKNAVL

-1331 NEKNFILVE
+1331 NDKNFILVE

-1364 LKRDEEFILLG
+1364 LKRDGEFILLG
-1375 SRGTIIVPRTSSIQ
+1375 SRGIIIVPRTSSIQ
-1389 SETDFIQYVL
+1389 SETDFIQYIL

-1426 LLFETETLLAD
+1426 LLFETETLLAE

-1449 ISKHLVEV
+1449 ISKHLVGV

>member
-12 QKYKKLADVAEALEK
+12 PKYKKLADVAEALEK

-57 QVYYEM
+57 NVYYEM
-63 KHVEVVHKLYR
+63 KHVEVIHKLYR

-84 RFEWVRKMGNK
+84 RLEWIRKMGNK

-130 FKAPVYASPKAI
+130 FKAPAYVSPKAV
-142 TDQTVNTDEIKQTV
+142 TEQAVNTDDIKQTV
-156 AETVEK
+156 AETVEKSLEK

-186 EVVQVVTEQKEQEKA
+186 EVVQVVTEQKEQE
-201 QEPVIEEK
+201 PVIEEDI
-209 TPVKEEAQE
+209 PVKEEEKE
-218 PVIEEKVPVKEEA
+218 PVIEEKVPVKEE
-231 QEPVIEGKMPVK
+231 
-243 EEVQEPVIKEKT
+243 VQEPAQKEKT
-255 PEKAETTD
+255 LEKVETTA
-263 TEILEEDFDLMS
+263 TEILEEDFDLIS
-275 YLQSHDIEIIDKRS
+275 YLQSHDVEIIDKRS
-289 AGGSLWLVGGWE
+289 AGGSLWLVGSWE

-308 LKPRKIYFRHTAKGG
+308 LKPRKIYFRYTAKGG

-332 FLMGDYNDGPKKKE
+332 FLMGNYSDGPKKKE
-346 GSPKKE
+346 STPKKE

-358 VDVPKEIEQEK
+358 VDMPKEIEKEK

-377 IEKREVT
+377 VEKREVT
-384 DQQLIVPFRLF
+384 DQQLIVPSRLV
-395 EVCINEYGE
+395 ELCMNEYEG

-413 FHLETFGEI
+413 FHLDTFGEI

-431 RKDKQDF
+431 RKDKQAF
-438 YDLAIQLWFLG
+438 YDLAVQLWFLG

-474 TTQNE
+474 TTRNE

-499 KIKQLNGL
+499 NIKQLHGL

-537 SPSSSGEENTQSQH
+537 SPSSSVEENTRSQH

-602 GIHVIGDL
+602 GIHVIGNL

-616 LREQMR
+616 LREQLR

-653 TQGEEVL
+653 IQGEEVL
-660 LNGERVVIPSSL
+660 LNGERVAIPLSL
-672 QEESLEYGDY
+672 QEESLEYGDF

-708 ELRKFQGVGESA
+708 ELRKFQGVGDSA

-725 QHLKEKVEIAEKR
+725 QHLKEKAEVAEKR

-766 EMVETGSVH
+766 EMIETGSIH

-801 TLEESAQNHDV
+801 TLEETAQNHDV

-873 IYLCFDKQFFTT
+873 IYLCFDNQFFTT

-934 RNTCNEIMR
+934 RNTCNEMMR
-943 QTDQNQYVLAKAK
+943 QTEQNQYVLAKAK

-970 GAEVYKGYEMLNEKA
+970 GAEVYKEYEMLNEKA

-1005 DESADTIYLW
+1005 DEASDTIYLW

-1070 EYALYTLLRQYGSD
+1070 EYALYTLLRHYGSD

-1103 RNADLLRDF
+1103 RNADLLRNF

-1117 YGVSTKELREE
+1117 HEVSTKELRDE

-1143 LSSTPDIIQ
+1143 LSSTQDIIQ
-1152 SNHGEYT
+1152 SNYGEYT

-1166 MPVHIFDPIVKRV
+1166 MPVHIFDPIIKRI

-1207 HTNYLLYYLLRPKCA
+1207 HTNYLLYYLLRSKCDD
-1222 NHFMLPRYPHIV
+1222 HFMLPRYPHIV
-1234 KIGSDLET
+1234 KIGSELET
-1242 ASIRTLVEDYILE
+1242 ASIKTLVEDYILE

-1272 LGAHENALDIT
+1272 LGARENAFDIA

-1309 NTEKQLMLKNAVL
+1309 NAEKQLVLKNVVL

-1331 NEKNFILVE
+1331 NDKNFIRVE
-1340 QCLSENLPE
+1340 HCLSENLPE
-1349 LDEGLSWTIDLFVDC
+1349 LDGGLSWTIDLFADC
-1364 LKRDEEFILLG
+1364 VKRDKEFILLG

-1426 LLFETETLLAD
+1426 LLFDTETLLAE

>member
-12 QKYKKLADVAEALEK
+12 PKYKKLADVAEALEK

-57 QVYYEM
+57 NVYYEM
-63 KHVEVVHKLYR
+63 KHVEVIHKLYR

-84 RFEWVRKMGNK
+84 RFEWIRKMGNK

-130 FKAPVYASPKAI
+130 FKAPAYVSPKAV
-142 TDQTVNTDEIKQTV
+142 TEQAVNTDDIKQTV
-156 AETVEK
+156 AETVEKSLEK

-186 EVVQVVTEQKEQEKA
+186 EVVQVVTEQKEQE
-201 QEPVIEEK
+201 PVIEEE
-209 TPVKEEAQE
+209 VS
-218 PVIEEKVPVKEEA
+218 
-231 QEPVIEGKMPVK
+231 VK

-255 PEKAETTD
+255 LAKEETTKA
-263 TEILEEDFDLMS
+263 EILEEDFDLMS
-275 YLQSHDIEIIDKRS
+275 YLQSHDVEIIDKRS

-308 LKPRKIYFRHTAKGG
+308 LKPRKIYFRYTAKGG

-332 FLMGDYNDGPKKKE
+332 FLMGNYSDGPKKKE
-346 GSPKKE
+346 STPKKE

-358 VDVPKEIEQEK
+358 VDMPKEFEKEK

-377 IEKREVT
+377 VEKREVT
-384 DQQLIVPFRLF
+384 DQQLIVPSRLV
-395 EVCINEYGE
+395 ELCMNEYEG

-413 FHLETFGEI
+413 FHLDTFGEI

-431 RKDKQDF
+431 RKDKQAF
-438 YDLAIQLWFLG
+438 YDLAVQLWFLG

-474 TTQNE
+474 TTRNE

-499 KIKQLNGL
+499 NIKQLHGL

-530 ESDTDDD
+530 ESDRDDD
-537 SPSSSGEENTQSQH
+537 SPSRSVEENTQSQH

-560 DGFIVCMGTECVEI
+560 DGFIVCKGTECVEI
-574 PASMRN
+574 PASMTN

-602 GIHVIGDL
+602 GIHVIGNL

-616 LREQMR
+616 LREQLR

-653 TQGEEVL
+653 IQGEEVL
-660 LNGERVVIPSSL
+660 LNGERVAIPLSL
-672 QEESLEYGDY
+672 QEESLEYGDF

-708 ELRKFQGVGESA
+708 ELRKFQGVGDSA

-725 QHLKEKVEIAEKR
+725 QHLKEKAEVAEKR

-766 EMVETGSVH
+766 EMIETGSIH

-801 TLEESAQNHDV
+801 TLEETAQNHDV

-873 IYLCFDKQFFTT
+873 IYLCFDNQFFTT

-934 RNTCNEIMR
+934 RNTCSEIMR

-970 GAEVYKGYEMLNEKA
+970 GAEVYKEYGMLNEKA

-1005 DESADTIYLW
+1005 DEASDTIYLW

-1034 TIAKEAADKLEKKPV
+1034 TIAKEAANKLEKKPV

-1060 DVLLENDVPT
+1060 DVLLENNVPT
-1070 EYALYTLLRQYGSD
+1070 EYALYTLLRHYGSN

-1143 LSSTPDIIQ
+1143 LSSTQDIIQ

-1207 HTNYLLYYLLRPKCA
+1207 HTNYLLYYLLRSKCA

-1234 KIGSDLET
+1234 KIGSELET

-1272 LGAHENALDIT
+1272 LGARENALDIT

-1309 NTEKQLMLKNAVL
+1309 NAEKQLMLKNTVL

-1331 NEKNFILVE
+1331 NDKNFILVE

>member
-12 QKYKKLADVAEALEK
+12 PKYKKLADVAEALEK

-57 QVYYEM
+57 NVYYEM
-63 KHVEVVHKLYR
+63 KHVEVIHKLYR

-84 RFEWVRKMGNK
+84 RFEWIRKMGNK

-130 FKAPVYASPKAI
+130 FKAPAYVSPKTVTEQA
-142 TDQTVNTDEIKQTV
+142 VNTDDIKQTV
-156 AETVEK
+156 AETVEKSLEK

-186 EVVQVVTEQKEQEKA
+186 EVVQVVTEQKEQE
-201 QEPVIEEK
+201 PVIEEDI
-209 TPVKEEAQE
+209 PVKEEEKE
-218 PVIEEKVPVKEEA
+218 PVIEEKVL
-231 QEPVIEGKMPVK
+231 VK
-243 EEVQEPVIKEKT
+243 EEVQDPAQKEKT
-255 PEKAETTD
+255 LEKVETTD
-263 TEILEEDFDLMS
+263 TEVLEEDFDLIS

-308 LKPRKIYFRHTAKGG
+308 LKPRKIYFRYTAKGG

-332 FLMGDYNDGPKKKE
+332 FLMGNYSDGPKKKE
-346 GSPKKE
+346 STPKKE
-352 VEEPKQ
+352 VEKPKQ
-358 VDVPKEIEQEK
+358 VDVPKEVEQEK

-377 IEKREVT
+377 VEKREVT
-384 DQQLIVPFRLF
+384 DQQLIVPSRLV
-395 EVCINEYGE
+395 ELCMNEYEG

-413 FHLETFGEI
+413 FHLDTFGEI

-431 RKDKQDF
+431 RKDKQAF
-438 YDLAIQLWFLG
+438 YDLAVQLWFLG

-474 TTQNE
+474 TIKNE

-499 KIKQLNGL
+499 NIKQLHGL

-537 SPSSSGEENTQSQH
+537 SPSSSVEENIQNEN

-633 SQLGQMGR
+633 SQLRQMGR
-641 PKKIEVVVEPIG
+641 PKKIEVAVEPIG

-708 ELRKFQGVGESA
+708 ELRKFQGVGDSA

-751 ERVQYETDQLKEMLQ
+751 ERVQYETDQLIEMLQ
-766 EMVETGSVH
+766 EMIETGSIH

-801 TLEESAQNHDV
+801 TLEETAQNHDV

-873 IYLCFDKQFFTT
+873 IYLCFDNQFFTT

-943 QTDQNQYVLAKAK
+943 QTGQNQYVLAKAK

-970 GAEVYKGYEMLNEKA
+970 GAEVYKEYEMLNEKA

-1005 DESADTIYLW
+1005 DEASDTIYLW

-1055 FDQYE
+1055 FNQYE

-1084 HIALPKFPKIIQI
+1084 HIALPKYPKIIQI

-1117 YGVSTKELREE
+1117 HQVSTRELKDE
-1128 FIVNRGW
+1128 FMINRGW
-1135 KPFTVEFT
+1135 KPFTVDFT
-1143 LSSTPDIIQ
+1143 LSSTKDIVQ
-1152 SNHGEYT
+1152 SNFGEHT

-1166 MPVHIFDPIVKRV
+1166 MSADIFTPVV
-1179 NEKLEEIPQFQING
+1179 NRIAEKLEEIPQIQING
-1193 IFKEFESYCIANGI
+1193 IFKEFESYCIANDI
-1207 HTNYLLYYLLRPKCA
+1207 HTNYLLYYLLRAKCEG
-1222 NHFMLPRYPHIV
+1222 HFMFPRYPHII
-1234 KIGSDLET
+1234 KMGSELET

-1272 LGAHENALDIT
+1272 LGARENALDVA

-1309 NTEKQLMLKNAVL
+1309 NAEKQLMLKSAVL
-1322 DVLAREQQI
+1322 EVLAREQQVHD
-1331 NEKNFILVE
+1331 KNFTLVE
-1340 QCLSENLPE
+1340 QCMSENLPK
-1349 LDEGLSWTIDLFVDC
+1349 LDGGLSWTTDLLADC
-1364 LKRDEEFILLG
+1364 LKRDESFILLG
-1375 SRGTIIVPRTSSIQ
+1375 SRGTIIVPHTSSIQ
-1389 SETDFIQYVL
+1389 SDTDFIQYVL

-1426 LLFETETLLAD
+1426 LLFETETLLAE
-1437 GKAPFVQIGDEI
+1437 GKAPFVQIGDEL

>member
-12 QKYKKLADVAEALEK
+12 PKYKKLADVAEALEK

-57 QVYYEM
+57 NVYYEM
-63 KHVEVVHKLYR
+63 KHVEVIHKLYR

-84 RFEWVRKMGNK
+84 RFEWIRKMGNK

-130 FKAPVYASPKAI
+130 FKAPAYASPKAV
-142 TDQTVNTDEIKQTV
+142 TEQKVNTDDIKQTV

-186 EVVQVVTEQKEQEKA
+186 EVVQVVTEQKEQE
-201 QEPVIEEK
+201 PVIEE
-209 TPVKEEAQE
+209 E
-218 PVIEEKVPVKEEA
+218 I
-231 QEPVIEGKMPVK
+231 PVK
-243 EEVQEPVIKEKT
+243 EEVKEPVIEEKT

-289 AGGSLWLVGGWE
+289 AGGSLWLIGGWE

-308 LKPRKIYFRHTAKGG
+308 LKLRKIYFRYTAKGG

-332 FLMGDYNDGPKKKE
+332 FLMGNHSDGPKKKE
-346 GSPKKE
+346 STPKKE
-352 VEEPKQ
+352 VEEQKQ
-358 VDVPKEIEQEK
+358 VDVPKEIEQGK

-377 IEKREVT
+377 VEKREVT
-384 DQQLIVPFRLF
+384 DQQLIVPSRLF
-395 EVCINEYGE
+395 ELRMNEYEG

-413 FHLETFGEI
+413 FHLDTFGEI

-431 RKDKQDF
+431 RIDKQAF
-438 YDLAIQLWFLG
+438 YDLAVQLWFLG

-456 AKLINLPHEQERV
+456 AKLVNLPQEQERV

-474 TTQNE
+474 TTQNK

-499 KIKQLNGL
+499 NIKQLHGL
-507 PVFAVRWLTAEAFD
+507 PVFAVRWLTAEAFG
-521 EFLNCLKHE
+521 EFLGCLKCE
-530 ESDTDDD
+530 QSDVDDE
-537 SPSSSGEENTQSQH
+537 SPSSSLEENTQSENEAEQD
-551 EFEEELQNE
+551 LQNE
-560 DGFIVCMGTECVEI
+560 AGIVVCLGTECLTI
-574 PASMRN
+574 PIDMKDTM
-580 IEITLELIS
+580 ITTELIT
-589 GCNTLVKQLRKNM
+589 GCNNFISQLKSKFDV
-602 GIHVIGDL
+602 HTIGEL
-610 PKDILP
+610 PKDLLP
-616 LREQMR
+616 LREGMQG
-622 NVGPKMMEKFF
+622 VGPKVIEKFF
-633 SQLGQMGR
+633 KQLENIGELETV
-641 PKKIEVVVEPIG
+641 EVIGEPIG
-653 TQGEEVL
+653 IQGEEVL
-660 LNGERVVIPSSL
+660 LKGERVAIPSSL
-672 QEESLEYGDY
+672 QEESLEYGDF

-694 AGIHQYKQLPLDLQ
+694 AGIHQYKQLPLDLM
-708 ELRKFQGVGESA
+708 ELKKFQGVGELGL
-720 VKRFL
+720 KKFL
-725 QHLKEKVEIAEKR
+725 QHLKEKAEVVEKR
-738 EQEESFY
+738 ELEESFY
-745 ATMTAD
+745 ATMTLE
-751 ERVQYETDQLKEMLQ
+751 ERMQYETDQLKEMLQ
-766 EMVETGSVH
+766 EMIETGSIH

-831 AEVWFQLFRNKLEAN
+831 AEVWFQLFRKKLEAN
-846 RNFMENDIF
+846 RNFMENDNF

-885 LTKAELQEFDRQI
+885 LTKAELQDFDRQI

-918 MIENVATE
+918 MIENVAVE

-970 GAEVYKGYEMLNEKA
+970 GAEVYKGYEMLNAKA

-1084 HIALPKFPKIIQI
+1084 HIALPKYPKIIQI

-1117 YGVSTKELREE
+1117 HQVSTRELKDE
-1128 FIVNRGW
+1128 FMINRGW
-1135 KPFTVEFT
+1135 KPFTVDFT
-1143 LSSTPDIIQ
+1143 LSSTKDIVQ
-1152 SNHGEYT
+1152 SNFGEYT

-1166 MPVHIFDPIVKRV
+1166 MSADIFNPIVNRIA
-1179 NEKLEEIPQFQING
+1179 EKLEEIPQIQING
-1193 IFKEFESYCIANGI
+1193 IFKEFESYCIANDI
-1207 HTNYLLYYLLRPKCA
+1207 HTNYLLYYLLRAKCED
-1222 NHFMLPRYPHIV
+1222 HFMFPRYPHIV
-1234 KIGSDLET
+1234 KIGSELET

-1272 LGAHENALDIT
+1272 LGARENALDVA

-1309 NTEKQLMLKNAVL
+1309 NAEKQLMLKNVVL
-1322 DVLAREQQI
+1322 DVLAREQQVHD
-1331 NEKNFILVE
+1331 KNFTLVE
-1340 QCLSENLPE
+1340 QCISEKLPE
-1349 LDEGLSWTIDLFVDC
+1349 LDGGLSWTTDLLADC
-1364 LKRDEEFILLG
+1364 LKRDESFVLLG
-1375 SRGTIIVPRTSSIQ
+1375 SKGTVIVPRTSSIQ
-1389 SETDFIQYVL
+1389 SETDFIQYIL
-1399 VKEFGGSAKMRD
+1399 VKEFDGSAKMRD
-1411 VKKKLMQYGFSADGE
+1411 VRRTLIDYGFSAHGE
-1426 LLFETETLLAD
+1426 LLFEAETLLAE
-1437 GKAPFVQIGDEI
+1437 GKAPFVQIGDEL

>member
-12 QKYKKLADVAEALEK
+12 PKYKKLADVAEALEK

-57 QVYYEM
+57 NVYYEM
-63 KHVEVVHKLYR
+63 KHVEVIHKLYR

-84 RFEWVRKMGNK
+84 RFEWIRKMGNK

-130 FKAPVYASPKAI
+130 FKAPAYVSPKAV
-142 TDQTVNTDEIKQTV
+142 TEQAVNTDDIKQTV
-156 AETVEK
+156 AETVEKSLEK

-186 EVVQVVTEQKEQEKA
+186 EVVQVVTEQKEQE
-201 QEPVIEEK
+201 PVIEEDI
-209 TPVKEEAQE
+209 PVKEEEKE
-218 PVIEEKVPVKEEA
+218 PVIEEKVPVKEE
-231 QEPVIEGKMPVK
+231 
-243 EEVQEPVIKEKT
+243 VQEPAQKEKT
-255 PEKAETTD
+255 LEKAETTA
-263 TEILEEDFDLMS
+263 TEILEEDFDLIS
-275 YLQSHDIEIIDKRS
+275 YLQSHDVEIIDKRS

-308 LKPRKIYFRHTAKGG
+308 LKPRKIYFRYTAKGG

-332 FLMGDYNDGPKKKE
+332 FLMGSYSDGPKKKE
-346 GSPKKE
+346 STPKKE

-358 VDVPKEIEQEK
+358 VDVPKEVEQEKEK

-377 IEKREVT
+377 VEKREVT
-384 DQQLIVPFRLF
+384 DQQLIVPSRLF
-395 EVCINEYGE
+395 ELRLNEYEG

-413 FHLETFGEI
+413 FHLDTFGEI

-431 RKDKQDF
+431 RKDKQAF
-438 YDLAIQLWFLG
+438 YDLAVQLWFLG

-474 TTQNE
+474 TTRNE

-499 KIKQLNGL
+499 NIKQLHGL
-507 PVFAVRWLTAEAFD
+507 PVFAVRWFTAEAFD

-537 SPSSSGEENTQSQH
+537 SPSSSVEENTQSQH

-560 DGFIVCMGTECVEI
+560 DGFIVCMGTECIEI

-602 GIHVIGDL
+602 GIHVIGNL

-616 LREQMR
+616 LREQLR

-660 LNGERVVIPSSL
+660 LNGERVAIPPSL

-725 QHLKEKVEIAEKR
+725 QHLKEKVEVAEKR

-745 ATMTAD
+745 ATMTPE

-766 EMVETGSVH
+766 EMIETGSIH

-801 TLEESAQNHDV
+801 TLEETAQNHDV

-855 TENTFYEY
+855 IENTFYEY

-873 IYLCFDKQFFTT
+873 IYLCFDNQFFTT

-898 SNIFSERLKG
+898 SNILSERLKG
-908 KLLEEEQYEE
+908 ILLEEEQYEE
-918 MIENVATE
+918 MIENVAAE
-926 LEVSPFIV
+926 LEVSPVIV

-970 GAEVYKGYEMLNEKA
+970 GAEVYKEYEMLNEKA

-1005 DESADTIYLW
+1005 DEASDTIYLW

-1070 EYALYTLLRQYGSD
+1070 EYALYTLLRHYGSD

-1103 RNADLLRDF
+1103 RNADLLSDF

-1117 YGVSTKELREE
+1117 HEVSTKELRDE

-1143 LSSTPDIIQ
+1143 LSSTQDIIQ
-1152 SNHGEYT
+1152 SNYGEYT

-1166 MPVHIFDPIVKRV
+1166 MPVHIFDPIIKRI

-1207 HTNYLLYYLLRPKCA
+1207 HTNYLLYYLLRSKCDD
-1222 NHFMLPRYPHIV
+1222 HFMLPRYPHIV

-1242 ASIRTLVEDYILE
+1242 ASIKTLVEDYILE

-1272 LGAHENALDIT
+1272 LGARENAFDIA

-1309 NTEKQLMLKNAVL
+1309 NAEKQLELKNVVL

-1331 NEKNFILVE
+1331 NDKNFIQVE
-1340 QCLSENLPE
+1340 HCLSENLPE
-1349 LDEGLSWTIDLFVDC
+1349 LDGGLSWTIDLFADC
-1364 LKRDEEFILLG
+1364 VKRDKEFILLG

-1426 LLFETETLLAD
+1426 LLFETETLLAE

>member
-12 QKYKKLADVAEALEK
+12 PKYKKLADVAEALEK

-57 QVYYEM
+57 NVYYEM
-63 KHVEVVHKLYR
+63 KHVEVIHKLYR

-84 RFEWVRKMGNK
+84 RFEWIRKMGNK

-130 FKAPVYASPKAI
+130 FKAPVYASPKAV
-142 TDQTVNTDEIKQTV
+142 TEKTVNTDEIKQTV
-156 AETVEK
+156 AETVEKSLEK

-186 EVVQVVTEQKEQEKA
+186 EVVQVVTEQKVQEVQEEV
-201 QEPVIEEK
+201 QEPVIEEE
-209 TPVKEEAQE
+209 T
-218 PVIEEKVPVKEEA
+218 
-231 QEPVIEGKMPVK
+231 PVK
-243 EEVQEPVIKEKT
+243 EEVQEPVTKEKT
-255 PEKAETTD
+255 SVKEETTD
-263 TEILEEDFDLMS
+263 TETLEEDFDLMR
-275 YLQSHDIEIIDKRS
+275 YLQSHDVEIIDKRS
-289 AGGSLWLVGGWE
+289 AGGSLWLIGGWE

-308 LKPRKIYFRHTAKGG
+308 LKPREIYFRYTAKGG

-332 FLMGDYNDGPKKKE
+332 FLMGNHNDGPKKKE
-346 GSPKKE
+346 SAPKKE

-358 VDVPKEIEQEK
+358 VDVPKETELEQEK
-369 EKEVVQQV
+369 EKEKEVV
-377 IEKREVT
+377 EKREVT
-384 DQQLIVPFRLF
+384 DQQLIVPSRLF
-395 EVCINEYGE
+395 EVRMNEYEE

-422 KEDHLRDWY
+422 KEDHLREWY
-431 RKDKQDF
+431 RKDKQAF
-438 YDLAIQLWFLG
+438 YDLAIHLWFLG

-456 AKLINLPHEQERV
+456 AKLVNLPHEQERV
-469 LIEIN
+469 LIEVN
-474 TTQNE
+474 TTQAE
-479 ALSEKLPQHLTE
+479 ALSEKFPQHLTD

-521 EFLNCLKHE
+521 EFVGCLKHE
-530 ESDTDDD
+530 ESDEDDE
-537 SPSSSGEENTQSQH
+537 SPSSSIEENMQS
-551 EFEEELQNE
+551 ENEVEKELQNE
-560 DGFIVCMGTECVEI
+560 EGIIVCIGTECLTI
-574 PASMRN
+574 PMDMKDTM
-580 IEITLELIS
+580 ITTELIT
-589 GCNTLVKQLRKNM
+589 GCNNFINQLN
-602 GIHVIGDL
+602 GNFGVHTIGDL
-610 PKDILP
+610 PKDLLP
-616 LREQMR
+616 LRERMQG
-622 NVGPKMMEKFF
+622 VGPKVIEKFF
-633 SQLGQMGR
+633 KQLEDLG
-641 PKKIEVVVEPIG
+641 KCKDVEVNVEPMGI
-653 TQGEEVL
+653 QGEEVL
-660 LNGERVVIPSSL
+660 LNGERVAIPSSL
-672 QEESLEYGDY
+672 QEESLEYGDF
-682 LSCPSLIEKLHE
+682 LSCPSLIEKMHE

-708 ELRKFQGVGESA
+708 EMRKFQGVGELGL
-720 VKRFL
+720 KKFL
-725 QHLKEKVEIAEKR
+725 QHLKEKVEVAEKR
-738 EQEESFY
+738 ALEESFY
-745 ATMTAD
+745 ATMTAE
-751 ERVQYETDQLKEMLQ
+751 ERMQYETDQLKEMLQ
-766 EMVETGSVH
+766 EMIETGSIH

-782 KALAIM
+782 KALEIM

-801 TLEESAQNHDV
+801 TLEETAQNHGV

-818 QIVKNSVGKIKMK
+818 QIVKKTVGKIRMK
-831 AEVWFQLFRNKLEAN
+831 AEVWFQLFRDKLEAN
-846 RNFMENDIF
+846 RNFMENEMF
-855 TENTFYEY
+855 SEESFCEY
-863 LVLEMLELED
+863 LILEMLESED
-873 IYLCFDKQFFTT
+873 IYLCFDNQFFTT
-885 LTKAELQEFDRQI
+885 LTRTELQDFDRQI

-918 MIENVATE
+918 MIENVAAE

-934 RNTCNEIMR
+934 RNTCNEMMR

-970 GAEVYKGYEMLNEKA
+970 GAEVYKEYEVLNEKA
-985 NEIMPNSF
+985 NEIIPNSF

-1000 AICTR
+1000 SICTR
-1005 DESADTIYLW
+1005 DESSDTIYLW

-1034 TIAKEAADKLEKKPV
+1034 TIAKEAANKLEKKPV

-1070 EYALYTLLRQYGSD
+1070 EYALYTLLRHYGSD
-1084 HIALPKFPKIIQI
+1084 HITLPKYPKIIQI

-1117 YGVSTKELREE
+1117 HQVSTRELRDE
-1128 FIVNRGW
+1128 FMINRGW
-1135 KPFTVEFT
+1135 KPFTVDFT
-1143 LSSTPDIIQ
+1143 LSSTQDIIQ
-1152 SNHGEYT
+1152 SDYGYCA
-1159 LLEFYEQ
+1159 LLEFYDHISESVLEPIGLHIEGKMNTLNHIQ
-1166 MPVHIFDPIVKRV
+1166 MSG
-1179 NEKLEEIPQFQING
+1179 L
-1193 IFKEFESYCIANGI
+1193 FKEFESYCIANGI
-1207 HTNYLLYYLLRPKCA
+1207 RTSYELYHLLRA
-1222 NHFMLPRYPHIV
+1222 RYEDRFVFPRYPHIV
-1234 KIGSDLET
+1234 KHASDLNDISVT
-1242 ASIRTLVEDYILE
+1242 SLVEEYILE

-1260 SREEVMDWLVNE
+1260 SREEVLDWLINE
-1272 LGAHENALDIT
+1272 VGGRENALDVA
-1283 LQLSDRIFYYT
+1283 LQKSECILYYT
-1294 RGQYAEYVHEMTIGW
+1294 RGQYAEYIHEETIGW
-1309 NTEKQLMLKNAVL
+1309 NVKKQLMLKNMVL

-1331 NEKNFILVE
+1331 NDKNFILVE
-1340 QCLSENLPE
+1340 QCMSEKLPE

-1389 SETDFIQYVL
+1389 SDTDFIQYVL

-1411 VKKKLMQYGFSADGE
+1411 VRRKLMQYGFSADGE
-1426 LLFETETLLAD
+1426 LLFEAETLLAE
-1437 GKAPFVQIGDEI
+1437 GKAPFVQIGDEL
-1449 ISKHLVEV
+1449 ISNHLVEV

>member
-12 QKYKKLADVAEALEK
+12 PKYKKLADVAEALEK

-57 QVYYEM
+57 NVYYEM
-63 KHVEVVHKLYR
+63 KHVEVIHKLYR

-84 RFEWVRKMGNK
+84 RFEWIRKMGNK

-130 FKAPVYASPKAI
+130 FKAPAYASPKAV
-142 TDQTVNTDEIKQTV
+142 TEQKVNTDDIKQTV
-156 AETVEK
+156 AETVEKSLEK

-186 EVVQVVTEQKEQEKA
+186 EVVQVVTEQKEQE
-201 QEPVIEEK
+201 PVIEEDI
-209 TPVKEEAQE
+209 PVKEEEKE
-218 PVIEEKVPVKEEA
+218 PVIEEKVPVKEE
-231 QEPVIEGKMPVK
+231 
-243 EEVQEPVIKEKT
+243 VQEPVQKEKT
-255 PEKAETTD
+255 LEKVETTA
-263 TEILEEDFDLMS
+263 TEILEEDFDLIS
-275 YLQSHDIEIIDKRS
+275 YLQSHDVEIIDKRS

-308 LKPRKIYFRHTAKGG
+308 LKPRKIYFRYTAKGG

-332 FLMGDYNDGPKKKE
+332 FLMGSYSDGPKKKE
-346 GSPKKE
+346 STPKKE
-352 VEEPKQ
+352 VEKPKQ
-358 VDVPKEIEQEK
+358 VDVPKEVEQEKEK

-377 IEKREVT
+377 VEKREVT
-384 DQQLIVPFRLF
+384 DQQLIVPSRLV
-395 EVCINEYGE
+395 ELCMNEYEG

-413 FHLETFGEI
+413 FHLDTFGEI

-431 RKDKQDF
+431 RKDKQAF
-438 YDLAIQLWFLG
+438 YDLAVQLWFLG

-469 LIEIN
+469 LIEVN
-474 TTQNE
+474 TTRNE

-499 KIKQLNGL
+499 NIKQLHGL

-537 SPSSSGEENTQSQH
+537 SPSSSVEENTQSQH

-602 GIHVIGDL
+602 GIHVIGNL

-616 LREQMR
+616 LREQLR

-653 TQGEEVL
+653 IQGEEVL
-660 LNGERVVIPSSL
+660 LNGERVAIPLSL
-672 QEESLEYGDY
+672 QKESLEYGDF

-708 ELRKFQGVGESA
+708 ELRKFQGVGDSA

-725 QHLKEKVEIAEKR
+725 QHLKEKAEVAEKR

-766 EMVETGSVH
+766 EMIETGSIH

-801 TLEESAQNHDV
+801 TLEETAQNHDV

-873 IYLCFDKQFFTT
+873 IYLCFDNQFFTT

-908 KLLEEEQYEE
+908 KLLEEKQYEE
-918 MIENVATE
+918 MIENVAAE

-970 GAEVYKGYEMLNEKA
+970 GAEVYKEYEMLNEKA

-1005 DESADTIYLW
+1005 DEASDTIYLW

-1070 EYALYTLLRQYGSD
+1070 EYALYTLLRHYGSD

-1103 RNADLLRDF
+1103 RNADLLSDF

-1117 YGVSTKELREE
+1117 HEVSTKELRDE

-1143 LSSTPDIIQ
+1143 LSSTQDIIQ
-1152 SNHGEYT
+1152 SNYGEYT

-1166 MPVHIFDPIVKRV
+1166 MPVHIFDPIIKRI

-1207 HTNYLLYYLLRPKCA
+1207 HTNYLLYYLLRSKCDD
-1222 NHFMLPRYPHIV
+1222 HFMLPRYPHIV
-1234 KIGSDLET
+1234 KIGSELET
-1242 ASIRTLVEDYILE
+1242 ASIKTLVEDYILE

-1272 LGAHENALDIT
+1272 LGARENAFDIA

-1309 NTEKQLMLKNAVL
+1309 NAEKQLELKNVVL

-1331 NEKNFILVE
+1331 NDKNFIRVE
-1340 QCLSENLPE
+1340 HCLSENLPE
-1349 LDEGLSWTIDLFVDC
+1349 LDGGLSWTIDLFADC
-1364 LKRDEEFILLG
+1364 VKRDKEFILLG

-1426 LLFETETLLAD
+1426 LLFETETLLAE

>member
-12 QKYKKLADVAEALEK
+12 PKYKKLADVAEALEK

-57 QVYYEM
+57 NVYYEM
-63 KHVEVVHKLYR
+63 KHVEVIHKLYR

-84 RFEWVRKMGNK
+84 RFEWIRKMGNK

-130 FKAPVYASPKAI
+130 FKAPAYVSPKAV
-142 TDQTVNTDEIKQTV
+142 TEQAVNTDDIKQTV
-156 AETVEK
+156 AETVEKSLEK

-186 EVVQVVTEQKEQEKA
+186 EVVQVVTEQKEQE
-201 QEPVIEEK
+201 PVIEEDI
-209 TPVKEEAQE
+209 PVKEEEKE
-218 PVIEEKVPVKEEA
+218 PV
-231 QEPVIEGKMPVK
+231 Q
-243 EEVQEPVIKEKT
+243 KEKT
-255 PEKAETTD
+255 LEKVETTA
-263 TEILEEDFDLMS
+263 TEILEEDFDLIS
-275 YLQSHDIEIIDKRS
+275 YLQSHDVEIIDKRS

-308 LKPRKIYFRHTAKGG
+308 LKPRKIYFRYTAKGG

-332 FLMGDYNDGPKKKE
+332 FLMGSYSDGPKKKE
-346 GSPKKE
+346 STPKKE
-352 VEEPKQ
+352 VEKPKQ
-358 VDVPKEIEQEK
+358 VDVPKEVEQEK

-377 IEKREVT
+377 VEKREVT
-384 DQQLIVPFRLF
+384 DQQLIVPSRLF
-395 EVCINEYGE
+395 ELCMNEYEG
-404 SPVYTFGEH
+404 SPAYTFGEH
-413 FHLETFGEI
+413 FHLDTFGEI

-431 RKDKQDF
+431 RKDKQAF
-438 YDLAIQLWFLG
+438 YDLAVHLWFLG

-456 AKLINLPHEQERV
+456 AKLVNLPHEQERV

-499 KIKQLNGL
+499 NIKQLHGL

-521 EFLNCLKHE
+521 EFLSCLKHE

-537 SPSSSGEENTQSQH
+537 SPSSSVEENMQN
-551 EFEEELQNE
+551 EIEEDLQNE

-616 LREQMR
+616 LREQLR

-660 LNGERVVIPSSL
+660 LNEERVAIPSSL
-672 QEESLEYGDY
+672 QEASLEYGDF

-694 AGIHQYKQLPLDLQ
+694 AGIHQYKQLPLDLM
-708 ELRKFQGVGESA
+708 ELKKFQGVGELGL
-720 VKRFL
+720 KKFL

-766 EMVETGSVH
+766 EMIETGSIH

-801 TLEESAQNHDV
+801 TLEETAQNHDV

-873 IYLCFDKQFFTT
+873 IYLCFDNQFFTT

-970 GAEVYKGYEMLNEKA
+970 GAEVYKEYEMLNEKA

-1015 GRGIYI
+1015 GRGVYI

-1070 EYALYTLLRQYGSD
+1070 EYALYTLLRHYGSD

-1103 RNADLLRDF
+1103 RNADLLSDF

-1117 YGVSTKELREE
+1117 HEVSTKELRDE

-1143 LSSTPDIIQ
+1143 LSSTQDIIQ
-1152 SNHGEYT
+1152 SNYGEYT

-1166 MPVHIFDPIVKRV
+1166 MPVHIFDPIIKRI

-1207 HTNYLLYYLLRPKCA
+1207 HTNYLLYYLLRSKCDD
-1222 NHFMLPRYPHIV
+1222 HFMLPRYPHIV
-1234 KIGSDLET
+1234 KIGSELET
-1242 ASIRTLVEDYILE
+1242 ASIKTLVEDYILE

-1272 LGAHENALDIT
+1272 LGARENAFDIA
-1283 LQLSDRIFYYT
+1283 LQLSGRIFYYT

-1309 NTEKQLMLKNAVL
+1309 NAEKQLELKNVVL

-1331 NEKNFILVE
+1331 NDKNFIRVE
-1340 QCLSENLPE
+1340 HCLSENLPE
-1349 LDEGLSWTIDLFVDC
+1349 LDGGLSWTIDLFADC
-1364 LKRDEEFILLG
+1364 VKRDKEFILLG

-1426 LLFETETLLAD
+1426 LLFETETLLAE

>member
-12 QKYKKLADVAEALEK
+12 PKYKKLADVAEALEK

-57 QVYYEM
+57 NVYYEM
-63 KHVEVVHKLYR
+63 KHVEVIHKLYR
-74 EGILNEEMHF
+74 EGVLNEEMHF
-84 RFEWVRKMGNK
+84 RFEWIRKMGNK

-130 FKAPVYASPKAI
+130 FKAPAYASPKAV
-142 TDQTVNTDEIKQTV
+142 TEQKVNTDDIKQTV
-156 AETVEK
+156 AETVEKSLEK

-173 TLLKLTQEQQKEK
+173 TLFKLTQEQQKEK
-186 EVVQVVTEQKEQEKA
+186 EVVQVVTGQKEQE
-201 QEPVIEEK
+201 PIIEE
-209 TPVKEEAQE
+209 E
-218 PVIEEKVPVKEEA
+218 
-231 QEPVIEGKMPVK
+231 MPVK
-243 EEVQEPVIKEKT
+243 EEVQEPVIEEKMPVKEEVQELVIKEKT
-255 PEKAETTD
+255 PKKAETTD

-275 YLQSHDIEIIDKRS
+275 YLQSHDVEIIDKRS

-308 LKPRKIYFRHTAKGG
+308 LKPRKIYFRYTAKGG

-332 FLMGDYNDGPKKKE
+332 FLMGNYSDGPKKKE
-346 GSPKKE
+346 STPKKE

-358 VDVPKEIEQEK
+358 VDMPKEIEKEK

-377 IEKREVT
+377 VEKREVS
-384 DQQLIVPFRLF
+384 DQQLIVPSRLV
-395 EVCINEYGE
+395 ELCMNEYEG

-413 FHLETFGEI
+413 FHLDTFGEI

-431 RKDKQDF
+431 RKDKQAF
-438 YDLAIQLWFLG
+438 YDLAVQLWFLG

-474 TTQNE
+474 TTRNE

-499 KIKQLNGL
+499 NIKQLHGL

-537 SPSSSGEENTQSQH
+537 SPSSSVEENTQSQH

-602 GIHVIGDL
+602 GIHVIGNL

-616 LREQMR
+616 LREQLR

-653 TQGEEVL
+653 IQGEEVL
-660 LNGERVVIPSSL
+660 LNGERVEIPLSL
-672 QEESLEYGDY
+672 QEESLEYGDF

-708 ELRKFQGVGESA
+708 ELRKFQGVGDSA

-725 QHLKEKVEIAEKR
+725 QHLKEKAEVAEKR

-766 EMVETGSVH
+766 EMIETGSIH

-801 TLEESAQNHDV
+801 TLEETAQNHDV

-873 IYLCFDKQFFTT
+873 IYLCFDNQFFTT

-918 MIENVATE
+918 MIENVAAE

-934 RNTCNEIMR
+934 RNTCNEMMR
-943 QTDQNQYVLAKAK
+943 QTEQNQYVLAKAK

-970 GAEVYKGYEMLNEKA
+970 GAEVYKEYEMLNEKA

-1005 DESADTIYLW
+1005 DEASDTIYLW

-1070 EYALYTLLRQYGSD
+1070 EYALYTLLRHYGSD

-1103 RNADLLRDF
+1103 RNADLLSDF

-1117 YGVSTKELREE
+1117 HEVSTKELRDE

-1143 LSSTPDIIQ
+1143 LSSTQDIIQ
-1152 SNHGEYT
+1152 SNYGEYT

-1166 MPVHIFDPIVKRV
+1166 MPVHIFDPIIKRI

-1207 HTNYLLYYLLRPKCA
+1207 HTNYLLYYLLRSKCDD
-1222 NHFMLPRYPHIV
+1222 HFMLPRYPHIV
-1234 KIGSDLET
+1234 KIGSELET
-1242 ASIRTLVEDYILE
+1242 VSIKTLVEDYILE

-1272 LGAHENALDIT
+1272 LGARENAFDIA

-1309 NTEKQLMLKNAVL
+1309 NAEKQLELKNVVL
-1322 DVLAREQQI
+1322 NVLAREQQI
-1331 NEKNFILVE
+1331 NDKNFIRVE
-1340 QCLSENLPE
+1340 HCLSENLPE
-1349 LDEGLSWTIDLFVDC
+1349 LDGGLSWTIDLFADC
-1364 LKRDEEFILLG
+1364 VKRDKEFILLG

-1426 LLFETETLLAD
+1426 LLFETETLLAE

>member
-12 QKYKKLADVAEALEK
+12 PKYKKLADVAEALEK

-57 QVYYEM
+57 NVYYEM
-63 KHVEVVHKLYR
+63 KHVEVIHKLYR

-84 RFEWVRKMGNK
+84 RFEWIRKMGNK

-130 FKAPVYASPKAI
+130 FKAPAYVSPKAV
-142 TDQTVNTDEIKQTV
+142 TEQAVNTDDIKQTV
-156 AETVEK
+156 AETVEKSLEK

-186 EVVQVVTEQKEQEKA
+186 EVVQVVTEQKEQE
-201 QEPVIEEK
+201 PVIEEE
-209 TPVKEEAQE
+209 VS
-218 PVIEEKVPVKEEA
+218 
-231 QEPVIEGKMPVK
+231 VK

-255 PEKAETTD
+255 LAKEETTKA
-263 TEILEEDFDLMS
+263 EILEEDFDLIS
-275 YLQSHDIEIIDKRS
+275 YLQSHDVEIIDKRS

-308 LKPRKIYFRHTAKGG
+308 LKPRKIYFRYTAKGG

-332 FLMGDYNDGPKKKE
+332 FLMGNYSDGPKKKE
-346 GSPKKE
+346 STPKKE

-358 VDVPKEIEQEK
+358 VDMPKEIEKEK

-377 IEKREVT
+377 VEKREVT
-384 DQQLIVPFRLF
+384 DQQLIVPSRLV
-395 EVCINEYGE
+395 ELCMNEYEG

-413 FHLETFGEI
+413 FHLDTFGEI

-431 RKDKQDF
+431 RKDKQAF
-438 YDLAIQLWFLG
+438 YDLAVQLWFLG

-469 LIEIN
+469 LIEVN
-474 TTQNE
+474 TTRNE

-499 KIKQLNGL
+499 NIKQLHGL

-537 SPSSSGEENTQSQH
+537 SPSSSVEENTQSQH

-602 GIHVIGDL
+602 GIHVIGNL

-616 LREQMR
+616 LREQLR

-653 TQGEEVL
+653 IQGEEVL
-660 LNGERVVIPSSL
+660 LNGERVAIPLSL
-672 QEESLEYGDY
+672 QKESLEYGDF

-708 ELRKFQGVGESA
+708 ELRKFQGVGDSA

-725 QHLKEKVEIAEKR
+725 QHLKEKAEVAEKR

-766 EMVETGSVH
+766 EMIETGSIH

-801 TLEESAQNHDV
+801 TLEETAQNHDV

-873 IYLCFDKQFFTT
+873 INICFDNQFFTT
-885 LTKAELQEFDRQI
+885 LTRNELQDFDRQI

-970 GAEVYKGYEMLNEKA
+970 GAEVYKEYEMLNEKA

-1005 DESADTIYLW
+1005 DESSDTIYLW

-1070 EYALYTLLRQYGSD
+1070 EYALYTLLRHYGSD

-1103 RNADLLRDF
+1103 RNADLLSDF

-1117 YGVSTKELREE
+1117 HEVSTKELRDE

-1143 LSSTPDIIQ
+1143 LSSTQDIIQ
-1152 SNHGEYT
+1152 SNYGEYT

-1166 MPVHIFDPIVKRV
+1166 MPVHIFDPIIKRI

-1207 HTNYLLYYLLRPKCA
+1207 HTNYLLYYLLRSKCDD
-1222 NHFMLPRYPHIV
+1222 HFMLPRYPHIV
-1234 KIGSDLET
+1234 KIGSELET
-1242 ASIRTLVEDYILE
+1242 VSIKTLVEDYILE

-1272 LGAHENALDIT
+1272 LGARENAFDIA

-1309 NTEKQLMLKNAVL
+1309 NAEKQLELKNVVL

-1331 NEKNFILVE
+1331 NDKNFIQVE
-1340 QCLSENLPE
+1340 HCLSENLPE
-1349 LDEGLSWTIDLFVDC
+1349 LDGGLSWTIDLFADC
-1364 LKRDEEFILLG
+1364 VKRDKEFILLG

-1389 SETDFIQYVL
+1389 SETHFIQYVL